1 LLGYPGDCF
10 FLETL
15 EIVGF
20 LWYPVLNFGNQPG
33 CKNVYVF
40 VNAAFDAD
48 CSVFVL
54 RRAWAA
60 QFQKVS
66 VSSGPVTAMGLERK
80 GVGKMRKK
88 WLCSLLTAALLLSLF
103 PTAALADEDGP
114 DASAEGVVETVAEE
128 QAVVDPE
135 LLEGGENPTEAEMF
149 VELPNFGSVDEVGEP
164 EWSSW
169 GITTGEFKESY
180 FDQLDSNSQYV
191 YNEILNG
198 PLGNERPNEATTVQL
213 DVSNKSISKDDL
225 NDVVSPALLALIY
238 DHPELSWLISNL
250 PGYSYKYDPISLMV
264 STVEI
269 NWTESEVTVAA
280 ESGTKADVINAVN
293 GAKSEI
299 DAKLSATANP
309 SIYDTLKAIHDYVCN
324 TVTYAPTTEPRIY
337 QTAYSALCG
346 DRVTVCAGY
355 AKAFKLICE
364 KYGIPCVLV
373 SGKGGNNLNELQ
385 NHMWNYVQI
394 DGAWYAVDCTWDDQE
409 NICYDYFLAG
419 GNTVSSLGFGANK
432 FNESHVASGSW
443 SSTGNY
449 VFSYPDLS
457 DDAYTPSDKP
467 ATITIT
473 CNPVPTES
481 SSGNYYLIPE
491 ASSLTKP
498 ESQIVE
504 FSAMNEGNSIDC
516 TWSKSGMQDWE
527 GITFTPN
534 GDTAAMTITSNAAK
548 DYTAEA
554 GSMGGPKI
562 TVSAYC
568 KGTTGTVEFGL
579 YKVTPKPKFMGEIT
593 NADGS
598 GAVTNIVAG
607 GSATYTAKVY
617 DQYGLE
623 MSGQGLKWELRDTPE
638 GVVLDENGK
647 ITVAST
653 VKETNLN
660 LVVSP
665 SGNTD
670 GNPPTA
676 EITINITEKPVVIT
690 PIKASWIVDIPT
702 QTYTGKAIEPGI
714 TLKNGAVT
722 LDGSTDYTVEYSKN
736 TNVGTATVKVTGKG
750 NYSGTVEKNFTIIAA
765 EIQSID
771 ITAPTASIHANDE
784 KNTSIASL
792 KSLFTLP
799 DKTTARFAEANGVSS
814 VELNVTWRNPAES
827 SFNKKGGTYVFTG
840 TVETGNNFKPYSG
853 KLEAVVTVEPV
864 TVKSVTVTATT
875 TTVKAN
881 EIDAYVLPTAGT
893 VEYNEIEGDSI
904 TINWPANAKDTL
916 KAAADKMGDASNT
929 TVTLTAESVDFPDW
943 ATVPA
948 SFAMPTLTVTI
959 TNKEQ
964 AAVTFDNGTSLGGI
978 YGDTFAEPEV
988 TVNIG
993 TATPDEEGV
1002 KFSYTGTTLNG
1013 ASYSSAEMPKDA
1025 GNYTVTATYEDST
1038 YFGSASVNFKIEP
1051 KNIELVWNGLGTAEI
1066 PLAYSGAPM
1075 NITASIPADS
1085 LLGEDTCTV
1094 TVTGGNQINAGSY
1107 TAKAIL
1113 SNKNYKATN
1122 AEADYTIQKGDRLVV
1137 ISNNGTTITDETLN
1151 LYPATGL
1158 SKEIL
1163 VSYSSV
1169 DDVDPKYQLTG
1180 NASAVKLTT
1189 RGNQATVTA
1198 VGNGSATLTVSFD
1211 ETDNYKGVS
1220 VSCTIEAVAK
1230 PISQIS
1236 IGSKDETANLTAKLD
1251 GSTIKVVG
1259 LGDPNKVCVKLVPA
1273 EDVGITLEQSPDS
1286 DTVIANGDKITL
1298 KDGVNLVAEYTVD
1311 LSGVTKVP
1319 AGTSYEEAKS
1329 TVTSAKPELN
1339 DTAAALAPESEGL
1352 TAATANE
1359 LIDAAKK
1366 AIEAAG
1372 EGATVKVEASLQVE
1386 LQDMKQ
1392 TGTEKV
1398 LSLEIKPVYVVK
1410 TTKGGNTIT
1419 SETIPMTSALA
1430 ASVTI
1435 KVTLPVDFPTDNL
1448 YAKHYNAD
1456 GVTVKE
1462 FIRVVIVGGKA
1473 TWEQDSFSK
1482 TDLVQD
1488 TRSVTVVFNNGTKSE
1503 TLTFTPENVGDTLP
1517 NSGTSTGGWSIE
1529 GKTYTTLTDEL
1540 LTLLVEKSTSGS
1552 YTVNK
1557 TDAPDTPVTPPV
1569 APEKP
1574 STPSTSGGSGGGG
1587 SSGTT
1592 NRKISFNSSSNGSV
1606 TYTPSNPSKGTKVTL
1621 TAKPKSGYVLD
1632 TLRVLDAKGNELE
1645 LTKTSDGKYTFIMPD
1660 GKVTVDAKFAEEG
1673 SQAQTKDFPF
1683 TDAEDS
1689 WARDAIAWA
1698 YENGYVNGTG
1708 ATTFNPNGSIT
1719 RQQMWM
1725 ILARLSGASPANMA
1739 EAREWAMSSGVT
1751 DGTNGGNAMTR
1762 QQMVTF
1768 LYRYAQNRGYT
1779 TGGGTSLDS
1788 FPDNATVSAYAREPL
1803 AWAVGNGIVAGTSDG
1818 NLNPGGSA
1826 TRAQFAMILQRF
1838 YSNTVES

>member
-1 LLGYPGDCF
+1 
-10 FLETL
+10 
-15 EIVGF
+15 
-20 LWYPVLNFGNQPG
+20 
-33 CKNVYVF
+33 
-40 VNAAFDAD
+40 
-48 CSVFVL
+48 
-54 RRAWAA
+54 
-60 QFQKVS
+60 
-66 VSSGPVTAMGLERK
+66 
-80 GVGKMRKK
+80 MRKK

-164 EWSSW
+164 EWSLW

-198 PLGNERPNEATTVQL
+198 PLGNERPNEATIVRL
-213 DVSNKSISKDDL
+213 DVSDKNIITDELK
-225 NDVVSPALLALIY
+225 DVVSPALLALIY

-250 PGYSYKYDPISLMV
+250 PGYKWEYDQMSHVV
-264 STVEI
+264 STVVI

-449 VFSYPDLS
+449 VFSYPVLS
-457 DDAYTPSDKP
+457 DEAYTPPDKP

-623 MSGQGLKWELRDTPE
+623 MSGQGLKWKLRDTPE
-638 GVVLDENGK
+638 GVVLDGNGK

-702 QTYTGKAIEPGI
+702 QTYTGEEIKPGI

-722 LDGSTDYTVEYSKN
+722 LDGSTDYTVEYSTN

-799 DKTTARFAEANGVSS
+799 DKTKVFLKSSGDPANVD
-814 VELNVTWRNPAES
+814 LNVTWQSPAES
-827 SFNKKGGTYVFTG
+827 AFNKKGGTYTFAG
-840 TVETGNNFKPYSG
+840 TIQTGNNIKPYSG
-853 KLEAVVTVEPV
+853 KLEAVITVEPV
-864 TVKSVTVTATT
+864 TVKSVTLANAALMI
-875 TTVKAN
+875 KAS
-881 EIDAYVLPTAGT
+881 EIDSYELPTAGT
-893 VEYNEIEGDSI
+893 VEYNEIAGG
-904 TINWPANAKDTL
+904 TINITWPTNYKETL

-964 AAVTFDNGTSLGGI
+964 AAVTFDNGSSLGGI

-993 TATPDEEGV
+993 TATPDKEGV

-1013 ASYSSAEMPKDA
+1013 AGYSSAEMPKDA

-1038 YFGSASVNFKIEP
+1038 YFGSASMNFKIEP

-1075 NITASIPADS
+1075 NITASIPAGS
-1085 LLGEDTCTV
+1085 LVNGDTCTV
-1094 TVTGGNQINAGSY
+1094 TVTGGNQVNAGTY
-1107 TAKAIL
+1107 TAKATL

-1122 AEADYTIQKGDRLVV
+1122 DEKTYTIQKGDRLVV
-1137 ISNNGTTITDETLN
+1137 ISNNGTTITDKTLN
-1151 LYPATGL
+1151 LYPAIGL

-1163 VSYSSV
+1163 VSYNNL

-1198 VGNGSATLTVSFD
+1198 VGNGSATLKVSFD

-1236 IGSKDETANLTAKLD
+1236 IGSKDETVDLTAKLD

-1273 EDVGITLEQSPDS
+1273 EDVRITLEQSPDS
-1286 DTVIANGDKITL
+1286 DTVIANGGKISL
-1298 KDGVNLVAEYTVD
+1298 KDKDSGTLIAEYTVD

-1319 AGTSYEEAKS
+1319 AGTSYEETKS

-1372 EGATVKVEASLQVE
+1372 EGATVKVEASLQVQ
-1386 LQDMKQ
+1386 LQGM
-1392 TGTEKV
+1392 TNTTTEKV

-1410 TTKGGNTIT
+1410 TTKGGNTTT

-1435 KVTLPVDFPTDNL
+1435 KVTLPVGFPTDNL

-1488 TRSVTVVFNNGTKSE
+1488 TRSVTVVFNNGTKTE
-1503 TLTFTPENVGDTLP
+1503 TLTFTPENVNDTLP

-1673 SQAQTKDFPF
+1673 SQTQTKDFPF

-1698 YENGYVNGTG
+1698 YENGYVNGTS

-1725 ILARLSGASPANMA
+1725 ILARLSGASPANMT

-1818 NLNPGGSA
+1818 NLNPGGGA
-1826 TRAQFAMILQRF
+1826 TRAQFAVILQRF

>member
-1 LLGYPGDCF
+1 
-10 FLETL
+10 
-15 EIVGF
+15 
-20 LWYPVLNFGNQPG
+20 
-33 CKNVYVF
+33 
-40 VNAAFDAD
+40 
-48 CSVFVL
+48 
-54 RRAWAA
+54 
-60 QFQKVS
+60 
-66 VSSGPVTAMGLERK
+66 
-80 GVGKMRKK
+80 MRKK

-135 LLEGGENPTEAEMF
+135 LLEMLPSNDELFSAYVDLAFAGEDADVPSI
-149 VELPNFGSVDEVGEP
+149 FGVGDP
-164 EWSSW
+164 AYNRL
-169 GITTGEFKESY
+169 GEKEK
-180 FDQLDSNSQYV
+180 
-191 YNEILNG
+191 EIY
-198 PLGNERPNEATTVQL
+198 
-213 DVSNKSISKDDL
+213 DDL
-225 NDVVSPALLALIY
+225 KARIADVAANGGSTEFDISSHFDKFTLQASSYGGSLGSSSGGTLTLKAEVEADIEEKIKFDSEAVMNALLLDCPY
-238 DHPELSWLISNL
+238 ELYWFKKSADDANDKRA
-250 PGYSYKYDPISLMV
+250 GMGTFGRYSCSGVADSYIDVTPSMKVIFYVVPAYQAGGSDV
-264 STVEI
+264 AVQ
-269 NWTESEVTVAA
+269 SEVTKTKTAA
-280 ESGTKADVINAVN
+280 QEIVDKNYTSDYARLRGYMEAICNLVSYNDAA
-293 GAKSEI
+293 AKDDWTEGYG
-299 DAKLSATANP
+299 NP
-309 SIYDTLKAIHDYVCN
+309 WQLIWVFDGDETTNVVC
-324 TVTYAPTTEPRIY
+324 E
-337 QTAYSALCG
+337 
-346 DRVTVCAGY
+346 GY
-355 AKAFKLICE
+355 AKAFQYLCDLTQSQKKFTDNTIE
-364 KYGIPCVLV
+364 SYIVTGTMA
-373 SGKGGNNLNELQ
+373 GGTGEGP
-385 NHMWNYVQI
+385 HMWNIVSIGGKSYLVDVTNCDTGSI
-394 DGAWYAVDCTWDDQE
+394 GAPDKL
-409 NICYDYFLAG
+409 FLVGNATAG
-419 GNTVSSLGFGANK
+419 
-432 FNESHVASGSW
+432 FN
-443 SSTGNY
+443 
-449 VFSYPDLS
+449 
-457 DDAYTPSDKP
+457 PSND
-467 ATITIT
+467 TITIDGVT
-473 CNPVPTES
+473 N
-481 SSGNYYLIPE
+481 
-491 ASSLTKP
+491 LTYQYD
-498 ESQIVE
+498 S
-504 FSAMNEGNSIDC
+504 D
-516 TWSKSGMQDWE
+516 
-527 GITFTPN
+527 
-534 GDTAAMTITSNAAK
+534 
-548 DYTAEA
+548 
-554 GSMGGPKI
+554 
-562 TVSAYC
+562 TVSTWGSEILTLADKAYRPYTPVATTVKIL
-568 KGTTGTVEFGL
+568 KGN
-579 YKVTPKPKFMGEIT
+579 KEIT
-593 NADGS
+593 EDTLAIGS
-598 GAVTNIVAG
+598 T
-607 GSATYTAKVY
+607 ATYTAKVL
-617 DQYGLE
+617 DQNDVE
-623 MSGQGLKWELRDTPE
+623 MTGE
-638 GVVLDENGK
+638 GVTWQLREPHAGVTVNENGLV
-647 ITVAST
+647 TVTDEAEIGK
-653 VKETNLN
+653 VY
-660 LVVSP
+660 LVVTS
-665 SGNTD
+665 SGNTVE
-670 GNPPTA
+670 NPPTA

-690 PIKASWIVDIPT
+690 PIEASWIVDIPT
-702 QTYTGKAIEPGI
+702 HTYTGKAIEPGI

-722 LDGSTDYTVEYSKN
+722 LDGSTDYTVEYSNN
-736 TNVGTATVKVTGKG
+736 TNVGTATVKVTGRG
-750 NYSGTVEKNFTIIAA
+750 SYSGTVVKNFTIAAA
-765 EIQSID
+765 EIQSIT
-771 ITAPTASIHANDE
+771 ITAPTETIRANNE

-799 DKTTARFAEANGVSS
+799 DKTTAWFAEANGMSS
-814 VELNVTWRNPAES
+814 VELNVTWQIPAES
-827 SFNKKGGTYVFTG
+827 SFDKKGGTYVFTG

-853 KLEAVVTVEPV
+853 KLEAVVTVQPV

-881 EIDAYVLPTAGT
+881 AIDDYELPTAGT
-893 VEYNEIEGDSI
+893 VEYNEIEGGSI

-978 YGDTFAEPEV
+978 YGGIFVEPEV

-1013 ASYSSAEMPKDA
+1013 AGYSSAEMPRDA

-1038 YFGSASVNFKIEP
+1038 YFGSASMNFSIDAKSID
-1051 KNIELVWNGLGTAEI
+1051 LDWNGLGTEES

-1075 NITASIPADS
+1075 NITASIPAGS

-1094 TVTGGNQINAGSY
+1094 TVTGGNQINAGTY
-1107 TAKAIL
+1107 TAKATL

-1122 AEADYTIQKGDRLVV
+1122 AEADYTIQKGDRNVY
-1137 ISNNGTTITDETLN
+1137 ISDDKTDITGKTLN

-1163 VSYSSV
+1163 VSYSNV

-1236 IGSKDETANLTAKLD
+1236 IGSKDETVDLTAKLD

-1298 KDGVNLVAEYTVD
+1298 KDGSNLIAEYTVD

-1319 AGTSYEEAKS
+1319 AGTSYEETESPA
-1329 TVTSAKPELN
+1329 TSAKPELN

-1372 EGATVKVEASLQVE
+1372 EGATVKVEASLQVQ
-1386 LQDMKQ
+1386 LQGM
-1392 TGTEKV
+1392 TNTTTEKV

-1435 KVTLPVDFPTDNL
+1435 KVTLPVGFPTDNL

-1503 TLTFTPENVGDTLP
+1503 TLTFTPENVNDTLP

-1673 SQAQTKDFPF
+1673 SQTQTKDFPF

-1708 ATTFNPNGSIT
+1708 ATTFNPDGSIT

-1725 ILARLSGASPANMA
+1725 ILARLSGASPANMT

-1818 NLNPGGSA
+1818 NLNPGGGA
-1826 TRAQFAMILQRF
+1826 TRAQFAVILQRF
-1838 YSNTVES
+1838 YNNTVES

>member
-1 LLGYPGDCF
+1 
-10 FLETL
+10 
-15 EIVGF
+15 
-20 LWYPVLNFGNQPG
+20 
-33 CKNVYVF
+33 
-40 VNAAFDAD
+40 
-48 CSVFVL
+48 
-54 RRAWAA
+54 
-60 QFQKVS
+60 
-66 VSSGPVTAMGLERK
+66 
-80 GVGKMRKK
+80 MRKK

-135 LLEGGENPTEAEMF
+135 LLEMLPSNDELFSAYVDLAFAGEDADVPSI
-149 VELPNFGSVDEVGEP
+149 FGVGDP
-164 EWSSW
+164 AYNRL
-169 GITTGEFKESY
+169 GEKEK
-180 FDQLDSNSQYV
+180 
-191 YNEILNG
+191 EIY
-198 PLGNERPNEATTVQL
+198 
-213 DVSNKSISKDDL
+213 DDL
-225 NDVVSPALLALIY
+225 KDKIAKVAANGGSTEFDISSHFDKFTLHASSYGGSLGSSSGGTLTLKAEVEADIEEKIKFDSEAVMNALLLDCPY
-238 DHPELSWLISNL
+238 ELYWFKKSADDANDKRA
-250 PGYSYKYDPISLMV
+250 GMGTFGRYSCSGVADSYIDVTPSMKVIFYVVPAYQAGGSDV
-264 STVEI
+264 AVQ
-269 NWTESEVTVAA
+269 SEVTKTKTAA
-280 ESGTKADVINAVN
+280 QEIVDKNYTSDYARLRGYMEAICNLVSYNDAA
-293 GAKSEI
+293 AKDDWTEGYG
-299 DAKLSATANP
+299 NP
-309 SIYDTLKAIHDYVCN
+309 WQLIWVFDGDETTNVVC
-324 TVTYAPTTEPRIY
+324 E
-337 QTAYSALCG
+337 
-346 DRVTVCAGY
+346 GY
-355 AKAFKLICE
+355 AKAFQYLCDLTQSQKKFTDNTIE
-364 KYGIPCVLV
+364 SYIVTGTMA
-373 SGKGGNNLNELQ
+373 GGTGEGP
-385 NHMWNYVQI
+385 HMWNIVSIGGKSYLVDVTNCDTGSIGAPDKLFLVGNATAGFNPSNDTITI
-394 DGAWYAVDCTWDDQE
+394 DGVQGLTYQ
-409 NICYDYFLAG
+409 YDS
-419 GNTVSSLGFGANK
+419 NTVSTW
-432 FNESHVASGSW
+432 GSEIL
-443 SSTGNY
+443 TLADKAY
-449 VFSYPDLS
+449 RP
-457 DDAYTPSDKP
+457 YTPV
-467 ATITIT
+467 ATTVKILK
-473 CNPVPTES
+473 
-481 SSGNYYLIPE
+481 GN
-491 ASSLTKP
+491 K
-498 ESQIVE
+498 
-504 FSAMNEGNSIDC
+504 
-516 TWSKSGMQDWE
+516 
-527 GITFTPN
+527 
-534 GDTAAMTITSNAAK
+534 
-548 DYTAEA
+548 
-554 GSMGGPKI
+554 
-562 TVSAYC
+562 
-568 KGTTGTVEFGL
+568 
-579 YKVTPKPKFMGEIT
+579 EIT
-593 NADGS
+593 EDTLAIGS
-598 GAVTNIVAG
+598 T
-607 GSATYTAKVY
+607 ATYTAKVL
-617 DQYGLE
+617 DQNDVE
-623 MSGQGLKWELRDTPE
+623 MTGE
-638 GVVLDENGK
+638 GVTWQLREPHADVTVNENGLVTVTDEAK
-647 ITVAST
+647 IGKVY
-653 VKETNLN
+653 
-660 LVVSP
+660 LVVTS
-665 SGNTD
+665 SGNTVE
-670 GNPPTA
+670 NPPTA
-676 EITINITEKPVVIT
+676 EITINITEKPAVIT

-702 QTYTGKAIEPGI
+702 HTYTGKAIEPGI
-714 TLKNGAVT
+714 TLKNGAMT
-722 LDGSTDYTVEYSKN
+722 LDGSTDYTVEYSNN

-840 TVETGNNFKPYSG
+840 TIETGSNFKPYSG

-881 EIDAYVLPTAGT
+881 AIDDYELPTAGT
-893 VEYNEIEGDSI
+893 VEYNEIEGGSI
-904 TINWPANAKDTL
+904 NINWPANAKDTL

-993 TATPDEEGV
+993 TATPDKEGV

-1013 ASYSSAEMPKDA
+1013 AGYSSAEMPKDA

-1038 YFGSASVNFKIEP
+1038 YFGSASMNFKIEP

-1094 TVTGGNQINAGSY
+1094 TVTGGNQINAGTY
-1107 TAKAIL
+1107 TAKATL

-1122 AEADYTIQKGDRLVV
+1122 DEKTYTIQKGDRNVY
-1137 ISNNGTTITDETLN
+1137 ISDDKTDITGKTLN

-1163 VSYSSV
+1163 VSYSNV

-1236 IGSKDETANLTAKLD
+1236 IGSKDETVDLTAKLD

-1273 EDVGITLEQSPDS
+1273 EDVRITLEQSPDS
-1286 DTVIANGDKITL
+1286 GTVIANGGKISL
-1298 KDGVNLVAEYTVD
+1298 KDKDSGTLIAEYTVD

-1410 TTKGGNTIT
+1410 TTKGGNTTT

-1540 LTLLVEKSTSGS
+1540 LTLLVEKSVGGS

-1673 SQAQTKDFPF
+1673 SQTQTKDFPF

-1698 YENGYVNGTG
+1698 YENGYVNGTS

-1725 ILARLSGASPANMA
+1725 ILARLSGASPANMT

-1818 NLNPGGSA
+1818 NLNPGGGA
-1826 TRAQFAMILQRF
+1826 TRAQFAVILQRF

>member
-1 LLGYPGDCF
+1 
-10 FLETL
+10 
-15 EIVGF
+15 
-20 LWYPVLNFGNQPG
+20 
-33 CKNVYVF
+33 
-40 VNAAFDAD
+40 
-48 CSVFVL
+48 
-54 RRAWAA
+54 
-60 QFQKVS
+60 
-66 VSSGPVTAMGLERK
+66 
-80 GVGKMRKK
+80 MRKK

-114 DASAEGVVETVAEE
+114 DAFAEGVVETVAEE

-135 LLEGGENPTEAEMF
+135 LLEMLPSNDELFSAYVDLAFAGEDADVPSIFGVGDPAYNRLGEKEKEIYDDLKVRIAGVAANGGSTQFA
-149 VELPNFGSVDEVGEP
+149 
-164 EWSSW
+164 
-169 GITTGEFKESY
+169 ITTTFEFTLTELGLSESY
-180 FDQLDSNSQYV
+180 TGDELKEKVSEKFHPIWSTALDALLLDCPYELYWYEKTKGTEILYSIKSSNSNQTVSLSNIQMAFTVATGYQGDNDTTV
-191 YNEILNG
+191 TTNVTKVSTAV
-198 PLGNERPNEATTVQL
+198 GNARKIVADCTATTDYDRLLYYKDEICNRVSYNKTAADNANTPYGDPWQL
-213 DVSNKSISKDDL
+213 IDVFAGEKNAQ
-225 NDVVSPALLALIY
+225 VVC
-238 DHPELSWLISNL
+238 E
-250 PGYSYKYDPISLMV
+250 
-264 STVEI
+264 
-269 NWTESEVTVAA
+269 
-280 ESGTKADVINAVN
+280 
-293 GAKSEI
+293 
-299 DAKLSATANP
+299 
-309 SIYDTLKAIHDYVCN
+309 
-324 TVTYAPTTEPRIY
+324 
-337 QTAYSALCG
+337 
-346 DRVTVCAGY
+346 GY
-355 AKAFKLICE
+355 AKAFQYLCDLTQSQKKFTDNTIE
-364 KYGIPCVLV
+364 SYIVTGTMA
-373 SGKGGNNLNELQ
+373 GGTGEGP
-385 NHMWNYVQI
+385 HMWNIVSIGSKSYLVDVTNCDTGTIGAPDKLFLVGNATAGFNPSNGTIAI
-394 DGAWYAVDCTWDDQE
+394 DGVPNLTYQYDSDMVSTWGSE
-409 NICYDYFLAG
+409 ILTLADK
-419 GNTVSSLGFGANK
+419 A
-432 FNESHVASGSW
+432 
-443 SSTGNY
+443 Y
-449 VFSYPDLS
+449 RP
-457 DDAYTPSDKP
+457 YTPV
-467 ATITIT
+467 ATTVKILK
-473 CNPVPTES
+473 
-481 SSGNYYLIPE
+481 GN
-491 ASSLTKP
+491 K
-498 ESQIVE
+498 
-504 FSAMNEGNSIDC
+504 
-516 TWSKSGMQDWE
+516 
-527 GITFTPN
+527 
-534 GDTAAMTITSNAAK
+534 
-548 DYTAEA
+548 
-554 GSMGGPKI
+554 
-562 TVSAYC
+562 
-568 KGTTGTVEFGL
+568 
-579 YKVTPKPKFMGEIT
+579 EIT
-593 NADGS
+593 EDTLAIGS
-598 GAVTNIVAG
+598 T
-607 GSATYTAKVY
+607 ATYTAKVL
-617 DQYGLE
+617 DQNDVE
-623 MSGQGLKWELRDTPE
+623 MTGE
-638 GVVLDENGK
+638 GVTWQLREPHAGVTVNENGLV
-647 ITVAST
+647 TVTDEA
-653 VKETNLN
+653 ETGKVY
-660 LVVSP
+660 LVVTP

-676 EITINITEKPVVIT
+676 EITINITEKPAVIT
-690 PIKASWIVDIPT
+690 PIEASWIVDIPT
-702 QTYTGKAIEPGI
+702 QTYTGKAIEPSI

-722 LDGSTDYTVEYSKN
+722 LDGSTDYTVEYSNN

-765 EIQSID
+765 EIQRID
-771 ITAPTASIHANDE
+771 ITAPTDSIHANDE

-799 DKTTARFAEANGVSS
+799 DKTTAWFAEANGVSS
-814 VELNVTWRNPAES
+814 VELNVTWQNPAES
-827 SFNKKGGTYVFTG
+827 SFNKRGGRYVFTG
-840 TVETGNNFKPYSG
+840 TVETGSNIKPYSG
-853 KLEAVVTVEPV
+853 KLEAVVTVQPV

-881 EIDAYVLPTAGT
+881 AIDAYELPTAGT
-893 VEYNEIEGDSI
+893 VEYNEIEGGSI
-904 TINWPANAKDTL
+904 KINWPANAKDTL

-929 TVTLTAESVDFPDW
+929 TVTLTAESVNFPDW

-978 YGDTFAEPEV
+978 YGGTFVEPEV

-993 TATPDEEGV
+993 TAAPDEEGV

-1038 YFGSASVNFKIEP
+1038 YFGSASMNFKIEP

-1094 TVTGGNQINAGSY
+1094 TVTGGNQINAGTY
-1107 TAKAIL
+1107 TAKATL

-1122 AEADYTIQKGDRLVV
+1122 AEVDYTIQKGDRNVY
-1137 ISNNGTTITDETLN
+1137 ISDDETDITDKTLN

-1163 VSYSSV
+1163 VSYSNV
-1169 DDVDPKYQLTG
+1169 DDVDPKYQLTD
-1180 NASAVKLTT
+1180 NASAIKLTT

-1198 VGNGSATLTVSFD
+1198 VGNGNATLKVSFD

-1236 IGSKDETANLTAKLD
+1236 IGSKDETVNLTAKLD

-1286 DTVIANGDKITL
+1286 ETIVANGDKITL

-1319 AGTSYEEAKS
+1319 ENTTVAEKPGTA
-1329 TVTSAKPELN
+1329 T
-1339 DTAAALAPESEGL
+1339 APENASEDLKNAATNLTPTSEGL
-1352 TAATANE
+1352 VSAAKDLILEAAELAKNEGADSVKIEASLKVEVKSLDTTSTNKTFRLDVTPVYTITTTTNGVSSEKVEKPIANE
-1359 LIDAAKK
+1359 QLNNDVTITVSVKLPSGFPKSNVFARHYKNGAVAEILRVVVAGDIASWQQSSFSEIELFSEARHGSIAFVMDDGSQESLNIDAA
-1366 AIEAAG
+1366 
-1372 EGATVKVEASLQVE
+1372 SLGMA
-1386 LQDMKQ
+1386 LPTCAKDGY
-1392 TGTEKV
+1392 TF
-1398 LSLEIKPVYVVK
+1398 
-1410 TTKGGNTIT
+1410 KGWKI
-1419 SETIPMTSALA
+1419 
-1430 ASVTI
+1430 
-1435 KVTLPVDFPTDNL
+1435 
-1448 YAKHYNAD
+1448 
-1456 GVTVKE
+1456 
-1462 FIRVVIVGGKA
+1462 GGK
-1473 TWEQDSFSK
+1473 
-1482 TDLVQD
+1482 VYI
-1488 TRSVTVVFNNGTKSE
+1488 TV
-1503 TLTFTPENVGDTLP
+1503 
-1517 NSGTSTGGWSIE
+1517 
-1529 GKTYTTLTDEL
+1529 TDEL
-1540 LTLLVEKSTSGS
+1540 LTALGNGSALTAEAQFEK
-1552 YTVNK
+1552 N
-1557 TDAPDTPVTPPV
+1557 PNPVTPPV

-1574 STPSTSGGSGGGG
+1574 NTPSTSGGSGGGG

-1673 SQAQTKDFPF
+1673 SQTQTKDFPF
-1683 TDAEDS
+1683 TDAADS

-1698 YENGYVNGTG
+1698 YENGYVNGTS

-1725 ILARLSGASPANMA
+1725 ILARLSGASPANMT

-1818 NLNPGGSA
+1818 NLNPGGGA
-1826 TRAQFAMILQRF
+1826 TRAQFAVILQRF

>member
-1 LLGYPGDCF
+1 
-10 FLETL
+10 
-15 EIVGF
+15 
-20 LWYPVLNFGNQPG
+20 
-33 CKNVYVF
+33 
-40 VNAAFDAD
+40 
-48 CSVFVL
+48 
-54 RRAWAA
+54 
-60 QFQKVS
+60 
-66 VSSGPVTAMGLERK
+66 
-80 GVGKMRKK
+80 MRKK

-135 LLEGGENPTEAEMF
+135 LLEMLPSNDELFSAYVDLAFAGEDADVPSI
-149 VELPNFGSVDEVGEP
+149 FGVGDP
-164 EWSSW
+164 AYNRL
-169 GITTGEFKESY
+169 GEKEK
-180 FDQLDSNSQYV
+180 
-191 YNEILNG
+191 EIY
-198 PLGNERPNEATTVQL
+198 
-213 DVSNKSISKDDL
+213 DDL
-225 NDVVSPALLALIY
+225 KARIADVAANGGSTEFDISSHFDKFTLQASSYGGSLGSSSGGTLTLKAEVEADIEEKIKFDSEAVMNALLLDCPY
-238 DHPELSWLISNL
+238 ELYWFKKSADDANDKRA
-250 PGYSYKYDPISLMV
+250 GMGTFGRYSCSGVADSYIDVTPSMKVIFYVVPAYQAGGSDV
-264 STVEI
+264 AVQ
-269 NWTESEVTVAA
+269 SEVTKTKTAA
-280 ESGTKADVINAVN
+280 QEIVDKNYTSDYARLRGYMEAICNLVSYNDAA
-293 GAKSEI
+293 AKDDWTEGYG
-299 DAKLSATANP
+299 NP
-309 SIYDTLKAIHDYVCN
+309 WQLIWVFDGDETTNVVC
-324 TVTYAPTTEPRIY
+324 E
-337 QTAYSALCG
+337 
-346 DRVTVCAGY
+346 GY
-355 AKAFKLICE
+355 AKAFQYLCDLTQSQKKFTDNTIE
-364 KYGIPCVLV
+364 SYIVTGTMA
-373 SGKGGNNLNELQ
+373 GGTGEGP
-385 NHMWNYVQI
+385 HMWNIVSIGGKSYLVDVTNCDTGSI
-394 DGAWYAVDCTWDDQE
+394 GAPDKL
-409 NICYDYFLAG
+409 FLVGNATAG
-419 GNTVSSLGFGANK
+419 
-432 FNESHVASGSW
+432 FN
-443 SSTGNY
+443 
-449 VFSYPDLS
+449 
-457 DDAYTPSDKP
+457 PSND
-467 ATITIT
+467 TITIDGVT
-473 CNPVPTES
+473 N
-481 SSGNYYLIPE
+481 
-491 ASSLTKP
+491 LTYQYD
-498 ESQIVE
+498 S
-504 FSAMNEGNSIDC
+504 D
-516 TWSKSGMQDWE
+516 
-527 GITFTPN
+527 
-534 GDTAAMTITSNAAK
+534 
-548 DYTAEA
+548 
-554 GSMGGPKI
+554 
-562 TVSAYC
+562 TVSTWGSEILTLADKAYRPYTPVATMVKIL
-568 KGTTGTVEFGL
+568 KGN
-579 YKVTPKPKFMGEIT
+579 KEIT
-593 NADGS
+593 EDTLAIGS
-598 GAVTNIVAG
+598 T
-607 GSATYTAKVY
+607 ATYTAKVL
-617 DQYGLE
+617 DQNDVE
-623 MSGQGLKWELRDTPE
+623 MTGE
-638 GVVLDENGK
+638 GVTWQLREPHAGVTVNENGLV
-647 ITVAST
+647 TVTDEAEIGK
-653 VKETNLN
+653 VY
-660 LVVSP
+660 LVVTS
-665 SGNTD
+665 SGNTVE
-670 GNPPTA
+670 NPPTA
-676 EITINITEKPVVIT
+676 EITINITEKPAVIT

-702 QTYTGKAIEPGI
+702 HTYTGKAIEPGI

-722 LDGSTDYTVEYSKN
+722 LDGSTDYTVEYSN
-736 TNVGTATVKVTGKG
+736 NINVGTATVKVTGRG
-750 NYSGTVEKNFTIIAA
+750 SYSGTVVKNFTIAAA
-765 EIQSID
+765 EIQSIT
-771 ITAPTASIHANDE
+771 ITAPTETIRANNE

-792 KSLFTLP
+792 KSLVTLP
-799 DKTTARFAEANGVSS
+799 DKTKVFLKSSGDPANVD
-814 VELNVTWRNPAES
+814 LNVTWQSPAES
-827 SFNKKGGTYVFTG
+827 AFNKKGGTYVFTG
-840 TVETGNNFKPYSG
+840 TVETGSNIKPYSG
-853 KLEAVVTVEPV
+853 KLEAIVTVIPV
-864 TVKSVTVTATT
+864 TVKSVTLTDATT
-875 TTVKAN
+875 MVKAN
-881 EIDAYVLPTAGT
+881 AIDTYELPTAGT
-893 VEYNEIEGDSI
+893 VEYNEITGG
-904 TINWPANAKDTL
+904 TINITWPTNYKETL

-978 YGDTFAEPEV
+978 YGGTFAEPEV

-1025 GNYTVTATYEDST
+1025 GNYTVTATYEDDT
-1038 YFGSASVNFKIEP
+1038 YFGSASVNFFIDAKSID
-1051 KNIELVWNGLGTAEI
+1051 LDWNGLGTEES

-1075 NITASIPADS
+1075 NITASIPAGS

-1094 TVTGGNQINAGSY
+1094 TVTGGNQINAGTY
-1107 TAKAIL
+1107 TAKATL

-1122 AEADYTIQKGDRLVV
+1122 AEADYTIQKGDRNVY
-1137 ISNNGTTITDETLN
+1137 ISDDKTDITGKTLN

-1163 VSYSSV
+1163 VSYSNV

-1236 IGSKDETANLTAKLD
+1236 IGSKDETVDLTAKLD

-1298 KDGVNLVAEYTVD
+1298 KDGSNLIAEYTVD

-1319 AGTSYEEAKS
+1319 AGTSYEETESPA
-1329 TVTSAKPELN
+1329 TSAKPELN

-1372 EGATVKVEASLQVE
+1372 EGATVKVEASLQVQ
-1386 LQDMKQ
+1386 LQGM
-1392 TGTEKV
+1392 TNTTTEKV

-1435 KVTLPVDFPTDNL
+1435 KVTLPVGFPTDNL

-1503 TLTFTPENVGDTLP
+1503 TLTFTPENVNDTLP

-1673 SQAQTKDFPF
+1673 SQTQTKDFPF

-1698 YENGYVNGTG
+1698 YENGYVNGTS

-1725 ILARLSGASPANMA
+1725 ILARLSGASPANMT

-1818 NLNPGGSA
+1818 NLNPGGGA
-1826 TRAQFAMILQRF
+1826 TRAQFAVILQRF

>member
-1 LLGYPGDCF
+1 
-10 FLETL
+10 
-15 EIVGF
+15 
-20 LWYPVLNFGNQPG
+20 
-33 CKNVYVF
+33 
-40 VNAAFDAD
+40 
-48 CSVFVL
+48 
-54 RRAWAA
+54 
-60 QFQKVS
+60 
-66 VSSGPVTAMGLERK
+66 
-80 GVGKMRKK
+80 MRKK

-135 LLEGGENPTEAEMF
+135 LLEMLPSNDELFSAYVDLAFAGEDADVPSI
-149 VELPNFGSVDEVGEP
+149 FGVGDP
-164 EWSSW
+164 AYNRL
-169 GITTGEFKESY
+169 GEKEK
-180 FDQLDSNSQYV
+180 
-191 YNEILNG
+191 EIY
-198 PLGNERPNEATTVQL
+198 
-213 DVSNKSISKDDL
+213 DDL
-225 NDVVSPALLALIY
+225 KDKIAKVAANGGSTEFDISSHFDKFTLHASSYGGSLGSSSGGTLTLKAEVEADIEEKIKFDSEAVMNALLLDCPY
-238 DHPELSWLISNL
+238 ELYWFKKSADDANDKRA
-250 PGYSYKYDPISLMV
+250 GMGTFGRYSCSGVADSYIDVTPSMKVIFYVVPAYQAGGSDV
-264 STVEI
+264 AVQ
-269 NWTESEVTVAA
+269 SEVTKTKTAA
-280 ESGTKADVINAVN
+280 QEIVDKNYTSDYARLRGYMEAICNLVSYNDAA
-293 GAKSEI
+293 AKDDWTEGYG
-299 DAKLSATANP
+299 NP
-309 SIYDTLKAIHDYVCN
+309 WQLIWVFDGDETTNVVC
-324 TVTYAPTTEPRIY
+324 E
-337 QTAYSALCG
+337 
-346 DRVTVCAGY
+346 GY
-355 AKAFKLICE
+355 AKAFQYLCDLTQSQKKFTDNTIE
-364 KYGIPCVLV
+364 SYIVTGTMA
-373 SGKGGNNLNELQ
+373 GGTGEGP
-385 NHMWNYVQI
+385 HMWNIVSIGGKSYLVDVTNCDTGSI
-394 DGAWYAVDCTWDDQE
+394 GAPDKL
-409 NICYDYFLAG
+409 FLVGNATAG
-419 GNTVSSLGFGANK
+419 
-432 FNESHVASGSW
+432 FN
-443 SSTGNY
+443 
-449 VFSYPDLS
+449 
-457 DDAYTPSDKP
+457 PSND
-467 ATITIT
+467 TITIDGVT
-473 CNPVPTES
+473 N
-481 SSGNYYLIPE
+481 
-491 ASSLTKP
+491 LTYQYD
-498 ESQIVE
+498 S
-504 FSAMNEGNSIDC
+504 D
-516 TWSKSGMQDWE
+516 
-527 GITFTPN
+527 
-534 GDTAAMTITSNAAK
+534 
-548 DYTAEA
+548 
-554 GSMGGPKI
+554 
-562 TVSAYC
+562 TVSTWGSEILTLADKAYRPYTPVATTVKIL
-568 KGTTGTVEFGL
+568 KGN
-579 YKVTPKPKFMGEIT
+579 KEIT
-593 NADGS
+593 EDTLAIGS
-598 GAVTNIVAG
+598 T
-607 GSATYTAKVY
+607 ATYTAKVL
-617 DQYGLE
+617 DQNDVE
-623 MSGQGLKWELRDTPE
+623 MTGE
-638 GVVLDENGK
+638 GVTWQLREPHAGVTVNENGLV
-647 ITVAST
+647 TVTDKAEIGK
-653 VKETNLN
+653 VY
-660 LVVSP
+660 LVVTS
-665 SGNTD
+665 SGNTVE
-670 GNPPTA
+670 NPPTA

-714 TLKNGAVT
+714 TLKNGAMT
-722 LDGSTDYTVEYSKN
+722 LDGSTDYTVEYSNN

-799 DKTTARFAEANGVSS
+799 DKTTAWFAEANGMSS
-814 VELNVTWRNPAES
+814 VELNVTWQTPAES
-827 SFNKKGGTYVFTG
+827 SFNKKGETYVFTG

-881 EIDAYVLPTAGT
+881 AIDAYELPTAGT
-893 VEYNEIEGDSI
+893 VEYNEIAGG
-904 TINWPANAKDTL
+904 TINITWPTNYKETL

-978 YGDTFAEPEV
+978 YGGTFAEPEV

-993 TATPDEEGV
+993 TATPDKEGV

-1038 YFGSASVNFKIEP
+1038 YFGSASVNFFIDAKSID
-1051 KNIELVWNGLGTAEI
+1051 LDWNGLGTAEI

-1075 NITASIPADS
+1075 NITASIPAGS
-1085 LLGEDTCTV
+1085 LVNGDACTV
-1094 TVTGGNQINAGSY
+1094 TVTGGNQVNAGTY
-1107 TAKAIL
+1107 TAKATL

-1122 AEADYTIQKGDRLVV
+1122 DEKTYTIQKGDRLVV
-1137 ISNNGTTITDETLN
+1137 ISNNGTTITDKTLN
-1151 LYPATGL
+1151 LYPAIGL

-1163 VSYSSV
+1163 VSYNNL

-1286 DTVIANGDKITL
+1286 DTVIANGGKISL
-1298 KDGVNLVAEYTVD
+1298 KDKDSGTLIAEYTVD

-1319 AGTSYEEAKS
+1319 ENTTVEEKTGTA
-1329 TVTSAKPELN
+1329 T
-1339 DTAAALAPESEGL
+1339 APENASEDLKKAAEDLNPESDGL
-1352 TAATANE
+1352 VSAAKDLILEAAELAKNEGADSVKIEASLKVEVKSLDTTSTNKTFRLDVTPVYTITTTTNGVSSEKVEKPIANE
-1359 LIDAAKK
+1359 QLNNDVTITVSVKLPSDFPTSDVFARHYKNGAVAEILRVVVAGDIASWQQSSFSEIELFSEPRHGSITFVMDDGSQESLNIDAA
-1366 AIEAAG
+1366 
-1372 EGATVKVEASLQVE
+1372 SLGMA
-1386 LQDMKQ
+1386 LPTRAKDGY
-1392 TGTEKV
+1392 TF
-1398 LSLEIKPVYVVK
+1398 
-1410 TTKGGNTIT
+1410 KGWKI
-1419 SETIPMTSALA
+1419 
-1430 ASVTI
+1430 
-1435 KVTLPVDFPTDNL
+1435 
-1448 YAKHYNAD
+1448 
-1456 GVTVKE
+1456 
-1462 FIRVVIVGGKA
+1462 GGK
-1473 TWEQDSFSK
+1473 
-1482 TDLVQD
+1482 V
-1488 TRSVTVVFNNGTKSE
+1488 
-1503 TLTFTPENVGDTLP
+1503 
-1517 NSGTSTGGWSIE
+1517 
-1529 GKTYTTLTDEL
+1529 YTTVTDEL
-1540 LTLLVEKSTSGS
+1540 LTALGNGNALTAEAQFEKNS
-1552 YTVNK
+1552 
-1557 TDAPDTPVTPPV
+1557 DPVTPPV

-1698 YENGYVNGTG
+1698 YENGYVNGTS

-1725 ILARLSGASPANMA
+1725 ILARLSGASPANMT

-1818 NLNPGGSA
+1818 NLNPGGGA
-1826 TRAQFAMILQRF
+1826 TRAQFAVILQRF

>member
-1 LLGYPGDCF
+1 M
-10 FLETL
+10 
-15 EIVGF
+15 
-20 LWYPVLNFGNQPG
+20 
-33 CKNVYVF
+33 
-40 VNAAFDAD
+40 
-48 CSVFVL
+48 FVL
-54 RRAWAA
+54 RRALAA

-213 DVSNKSISKDDL
+213 DVSDKIISKDDL

-346 DRVTVCAGY
+346 ERVTVCAGY

-647 ITVAST
+647 ITVDST

-702 QTYTGKAIEPGI
+702 QTYTGEEIKPGI

-722 LDGSTDYTVEYSKN
+722 LDGSTDYTVEYSTN

-799 DKTTARFAEANGVSS
+799 DKTKVFLKSSGDPANVD
-814 VELNVTWRNPAES
+814 LNVTWQSPAES
-827 SFNKKGGTYVFTG
+827 AFNKKGGTYTFAG
-840 TVETGNNFKPYSG
+840 TIQTGNNIKPYSG
-853 KLEAVVTVEPV
+853 KLEAVITVEPV
-864 TVKSVTVTATT
+864 TVKSVTLANAALMI
-875 TTVKAN
+875 KAS
-881 EIDAYVLPTAGT
+881 EIDSYELPTAGT
-893 VEYNEIEGDSI
+893 VEYNEIAGG
-904 TINWPANAKDTL
+904 TINITWPTNYKETL

-978 YGDTFAEPEV
+978 YGGTFVEPEV

-993 TATPDEEGV
+993 TATPDKEGV

-1013 ASYSSAEMPKDA
+1013 AGYSSAEMPKDA
-1025 GNYTVTATYEDST
+1025 GNYTVTVTYEDST
-1038 YFGSASVNFKIEP
+1038 YFGSASMNFKIEP

-1107 TAKAIL
+1107 TAKATL

-1137 ISNNGTTITDETLN
+1137 ISNNGTTITDKTLN

-1163 VSYSSV
+1163 VSYSNV
-1169 DDVDPKYQLTG
+1169 DDVDPKYQLTD
-1180 NASAVKLTT
+1180 NASAIKLTT

-1286 DTVIANGDKITL
+1286 ETIVANGDKITL
-1298 KDGVNLVAEYTVD
+1298 KDGSNLIAEYTVD
-1311 LSGVTKVP
+1311 LSGVTKLPENTTVKEKP
-1319 AGTSYEEAKS
+1319 GTA
-1329 TVTSAKPELN
+1329 T
-1339 DTAAALAPESEGL
+1339 APENASEDLKKAAEDLNPESDGL
-1352 TAATANE
+1352 VSAAKDLILEAAELAKKEGADSVKIEASLKVEVKSLDTTSTNKTFRLDVTPVYTITTTTNGVSSEKVEKPIANE
-1359 LIDAAKK
+1359 QLNNDVTITVSVKLPINFPTSNVFARHYKNGAVAEILRVVVADGIASWQQSSFSEIELFSETRHGSIAFVMDDGSQESLNIDAA
-1366 AIEAAG
+1366 
-1372 EGATVKVEASLQVE
+1372 SLGMA
-1386 LQDMKQ
+1386 LPTRAKDGY
-1392 TGTEKV
+1392 TF
-1398 LSLEIKPVYVVK
+1398 
-1410 TTKGGNTIT
+1410 KGWKI
-1419 SETIPMTSALA
+1419 
-1430 ASVTI
+1430 
-1435 KVTLPVDFPTDNL
+1435 
-1448 YAKHYNAD
+1448 
-1456 GVTVKE
+1456 
-1462 FIRVVIVGGKA
+1462 GGK
-1473 TWEQDSFSK
+1473 
-1482 TDLVQD
+1482 V
-1488 TRSVTVVFNNGTKSE
+1488 
-1503 TLTFTPENVGDTLP
+1503 
-1517 NSGTSTGGWSIE
+1517 
-1529 GKTYTTLTDEL
+1529 YTTVTDEL
-1540 LTLLVEKSTSGS
+1540 LTALGNGNALTAEAQFEKNS
-1552 YTVNK
+1552 
-1557 TDAPDTPVTPPV
+1557 DPVTPPV

-1673 SQAQTKDFPF
+1673 SQTQTKDFPF

-1698 YENGYVNGTG
+1698 YENGYVNGTS

-1725 ILARLSGASPANMA
+1725 ILARLSGASPANMT

-1818 NLNPGGSA
+1818 NLNPGGGA

-1838 YSNTVES
+1838 YNNTVES

>member
-1 LLGYPGDCF
+1 
-10 FLETL
+10 
-15 EIVGF
+15 
-20 LWYPVLNFGNQPG
+20 
-33 CKNVYVF
+33 
-40 VNAAFDAD
+40 
-48 CSVFVL
+48 
-54 RRAWAA
+54 
-60 QFQKVS
+60 
-66 VSSGPVTAMGLERK
+66 
-80 GVGKMRKK
+80 MRKK

-135 LLEGGENPTEAEMF
+135 LLEMLPSNDELFSAYVDLAFAGEDADVPSI
-149 VELPNFGSVDEVGEP
+149 FGVGDP
-164 EWSSW
+164 AYNRL
-169 GITTGEFKESY
+169 GEKEK
-180 FDQLDSNSQYV
+180 
-191 YNEILNG
+191 EIY
-198 PLGNERPNEATTVQL
+198 
-213 DVSNKSISKDDL
+213 DDL
-225 NDVVSPALLALIY
+225 KDKIADVAANGGSTEFDISSHFDKFTLHASSYGGSLGSSSGGTLTLKAEVEADIEEKIKFDSEAVMNALLLDCPY
-238 DHPELSWLISNL
+238 ELYWFKKSADDANDKRA
-250 PGYSYKYDPISLMV
+250 GMGTFGRYSCSGVADSYIDVTPSMKVIFYVVPAYQAGGSDV
-264 STVEI
+264 AVQ
-269 NWTESEVTVAA
+269 SEVTKTKTAA
-280 ESGTKADVINAVN
+280 QEIVDKNYTSDYARLRGYMEAICNLVSYNDAA
-293 GAKSEI
+293 AKDDWTEGYG
-299 DAKLSATANP
+299 NP
-309 SIYDTLKAIHDYVCN
+309 WQLIWVFDGDENTNVVC
-324 TVTYAPTTEPRIY
+324 E
-337 QTAYSALCG
+337 
-346 DRVTVCAGY
+346 GY
-355 AKAFKLICE
+355 AKAFQYLCDLTQSQKKFTDNTIE
-364 KYGIPCVLV
+364 SYIVTGTMA
-373 SGKGGNNLNELQ
+373 GGTGEGP
-385 NHMWNYVQI
+385 HMWNIVSIGGKSYLVDVTNCDTGAIGAPDKLFLVGNATAGFNLPNGVITI
-394 DGAWYAVDCTWDDQE
+394 DGVQGLTYQYDSNIVSTWGSE
-409 NICYDYFLAG
+409 ILTLADK
-419 GNTVSSLGFGANK
+419 A
-432 FNESHVASGSW
+432 
-443 SSTGNY
+443 Y
-449 VFSYPDLS
+449 RP
-457 DDAYTPSDKP
+457 YTPV
-467 ATITIT
+467 ATTVKILK
-473 CNPVPTES
+473 
-481 SSGNYYLIPE
+481 GN
-491 ASSLTKP
+491 K
-498 ESQIVE
+498 
-504 FSAMNEGNSIDC
+504 
-516 TWSKSGMQDWE
+516 
-527 GITFTPN
+527 
-534 GDTAAMTITSNAAK
+534 
-548 DYTAEA
+548 
-554 GSMGGPKI
+554 
-562 TVSAYC
+562 
-568 KGTTGTVEFGL
+568 
-579 YKVTPKPKFMGEIT
+579 EIT
-593 NADGS
+593 EDTLAIGS
-598 GAVTNIVAG
+598 T
-607 GSATYTAKVY
+607 ATYTAKVL
-617 DQYGLE
+617 DQNDVE
-623 MSGQGLKWELRDTPE
+623 MTGE
-638 GVVLDENGK
+638 GVTWQLREPHAGVTVNENGLV
-647 ITVAST
+647 TVTDKAEIGK
-653 VKETNLN
+653 VY
-660 LVVSP
+660 LVVTS
-665 SGNTD
+665 SGNTVE
-670 GNPPTA
+670 NPPTA
-676 EITINITEKPVVIT
+676 EITINITEKPAVIT
-690 PIKASWIVDIPT
+690 PIEASWIVDIPT
-702 QTYTGKAIEPGI
+702 HTYTGKAIEPGI

-722 LDGSTDYTVEYSKN
+722 LDGSTDYTVEYSNN

-765 EIQSID
+765 EIQSIT
-771 ITAPTASIHANDE
+771 ITAPTETIRANNE

-792 KSLFTLP
+792 KSLVTLP
-799 DKTTARFAEANGVSS
+799 DKTKVFLKSSGDPANVD
-814 VELNVTWRNPAES
+814 LNVTWQSPAES
-827 SFNKKGGTYVFTG
+827 AFNKKGGTYTFAG
-840 TVETGNNFKPYSG
+840 TIQTGNNIKPYSG
-853 KLEAVVTVEPV
+853 KLEAVITVEPV
-864 TVKSVTVTATT
+864 TVKSVTLANAALMI
-875 TTVKAN
+875 KAS
-881 EIDAYVLPTAGT
+881 EIDSYELPTAGT
-893 VEYNEIEGDSI
+893 VEYNEIAGG
-904 TINWPANAKDTL
+904 TINITWPTNYKETL

-929 TVTLTAESVDFPDW
+929 TVTLTAESVNFPDW

-978 YGDTFAEPEV
+978 YGGIFVEPEV

-993 TATPDEEGV
+993 TATPDKEGV

-1013 ASYSSAEMPKDA
+1013 AGYSSAEMPKDA

-1038 YFGSASVNFKIEP
+1038 YFGSASMNFKIEP

-1137 ISNNGTTITDETLN
+1137 ISNNGTTITDKTLN

-1163 VSYSSV
+1163 VSYSNV

-1236 IGSKDETANLTAKLD
+1236 VGIKDETVNLTAKLD

-1259 LGDPNKVCVKLVPA
+1259 LGDPDKVCVKLVPA
-1273 EDVGITLEQSPDS
+1273 EDVRITLEQSPDS
-1286 DTVIANGDKITL
+1286 ETIVANGDKITLL

-1319 AGTSYEEAKS
+1319 ENTTVAEKPGTA
-1329 TVTSAKPELN
+1329 T
-1339 DTAAALAPESEGL
+1339 APENASEDLKNAADDLTPKSEGL
-1352 TAATANE
+1352 VSAAKDLILEAAELAKNEGADSVTIEASLKVEVKSLDTTSTNKTFRLDVTPVYTITTTTNGVSSEKVEKPIANE
-1359 LIDAAKK
+1359 QLNNDVTITVSVKLPINFPTSNVFARHYKNGAVAEILRVVVADGIASWQQSSFSEIELFSETRHGSIAFVMDDGSQESLNIDAA
-1366 AIEAAG
+1366 
-1372 EGATVKVEASLQVE
+1372 SLGMA
-1386 LQDMKQ
+1386 LPTRAKDGY
-1392 TGTEKV
+1392 TF
-1398 LSLEIKPVYVVK
+1398 
-1410 TTKGGNTIT
+1410 KGWKI
-1419 SETIPMTSALA
+1419 
-1430 ASVTI
+1430 
-1435 KVTLPVDFPTDNL
+1435 
-1448 YAKHYNAD
+1448 
-1456 GVTVKE
+1456 
-1462 FIRVVIVGGKA
+1462 GGK
-1473 TWEQDSFSK
+1473 
-1482 TDLVQD
+1482 V
-1488 TRSVTVVFNNGTKSE
+1488 
-1503 TLTFTPENVGDTLP
+1503 
-1517 NSGTSTGGWSIE
+1517 
-1529 GKTYTTLTDEL
+1529 YTTVTDEL
-1540 LTLLVEKSTSGS
+1540 LTALGNGNALTAEAQFEKNS
-1552 YTVNK
+1552 
-1557 TDAPDTPVTPPV
+1557 DPVTPPV

-1673 SQAQTKDFPF
+1673 SQTQTKDFPF

-1698 YENGYVNGTG
+1698 YENGYVNGTS

-1725 ILARLSGASPANMA
+1725 ILARLSGASPANMT

-1818 NLNPGGSA
+1818 NLNPGGGA
-1826 TRAQFAMILQRF
+1826 TRAQFAVILQRF

>member
-1 LLGYPGDCF
+1 
-10 FLETL
+10 
-15 EIVGF
+15 
-20 LWYPVLNFGNQPG
+20 
-33 CKNVYVF
+33 
-40 VNAAFDAD
+40 
-48 CSVFVL
+48 
-54 RRAWAA
+54 
-60 QFQKVS
+60 
-66 VSSGPVTAMGLERK
+66 
-80 GVGKMRKK
+80 MRKK

-135 LLEGGENPTEAEMF
+135 LLEMLPSNDELFSAYVDLAFAGEDADVPSI
-149 VELPNFGSVDEVGEP
+149 FGVGDP
-164 EWSSW
+164 AYNRL
-169 GITTGEFKESY
+169 GEKEK
-180 FDQLDSNSQYV
+180 
-191 YNEILNG
+191 EIY
-198 PLGNERPNEATTVQL
+198 
-213 DVSNKSISKDDL
+213 DDL
-225 NDVVSPALLALIY
+225 KDKIAKVAANGGSTEFDISSHFDKFTLHASSYGGSLGSSSGGTLTLKAEVEADIEEKIKFDSEAVMNALLLDCPY
-238 DHPELSWLISNL
+238 ELYWFKKSADDANDKRA
-250 PGYSYKYDPISLMV
+250 GMGTFGRYSCSGVADSYIDVTPSMKVIFYVVPAYQAGGSDV
-264 STVEI
+264 AVQ
-269 NWTESEVTVAA
+269 SEVTKTKTAA
-280 ESGTKADVINAVN
+280 QEIVDKNYTSDYARLRGYMEAICNLVSYNDAA
-293 GAKSEI
+293 AKDDWTEGYG
-299 DAKLSATANP
+299 NP
-309 SIYDTLKAIHDYVCN
+309 WQLIWVFDGDENTNVVC
-324 TVTYAPTTEPRIY
+324 E
-337 QTAYSALCG
+337 
-346 DRVTVCAGY
+346 GY
-355 AKAFKLICE
+355 AKAFQYLCDLTQSQKKFTDNTIE
-364 KYGIPCVLV
+364 SYIVTGTMA
-373 SGKGGNNLNELQ
+373 GGTGEGP
-385 NHMWNYVQI
+385 HMWNIVSIGGKSYLVDVTNCDTGSIGAPDKLFLVGNATAGFNLPNGVITI
-394 DGAWYAVDCTWDDQE
+394 DGVQGLTYQ
-409 NICYDYFLAG
+409 YDS
-419 GNTVSSLGFGANK
+419 NTVSTW
-432 FNESHVASGSW
+432 GSEIL
-443 SSTGNY
+443 TLADKAY
-449 VFSYPDLS
+449 RP
-457 DDAYTPSDKP
+457 YTPV
-467 ATITIT
+467 ATTVKILK
-473 CNPVPTES
+473 
-481 SSGNYYLIPE
+481 GN
-491 ASSLTKP
+491 K
-498 ESQIVE
+498 
-504 FSAMNEGNSIDC
+504 
-516 TWSKSGMQDWE
+516 
-527 GITFTPN
+527 
-534 GDTAAMTITSNAAK
+534 
-548 DYTAEA
+548 
-554 GSMGGPKI
+554 
-562 TVSAYC
+562 
-568 KGTTGTVEFGL
+568 
-579 YKVTPKPKFMGEIT
+579 EIT
-593 NADGS
+593 EDTLAIGS
-598 GAVTNIVAG
+598 T
-607 GSATYTAKVY
+607 ATYTAKVL
-617 DQYGLE
+617 DQNDVE
-623 MSGQGLKWELRDTPE
+623 MTGE
-638 GVVLDENGK
+638 GVTWQLREPHAGVTVNENGLV
-647 ITVAST
+647 TVTDEAEIGK
-653 VKETNLN
+653 VY
-660 LVVSP
+660 LVVTS
-665 SGNTD
+665 SGNTVE
-670 GNPPTA
+670 NPPTA
-676 EITINITEKPVVIT
+676 EITINITEKPAVIT
-690 PIKASWIVDIPT
+690 PIETSWIVDIPT
-702 QTYTGKAIEPGI
+702 HTYTGKAIEPGI

-722 LDGSTDYTVEYSKN
+722 LDGSTDYTVEYSNN

-750 NYSGTVEKNFTIIAA
+750 NYSGTVEKYFTIIAA
-765 EIQSID
+765 EIQRID

-799 DKTTARFAEANGVSS
+799 DKTKVFLKSSGDPANVD
-814 VELNVTWRNPAES
+814 LNVTWQSPAES
-827 SFNKKGGTYVFTG
+827 AFNKKGGTYTFAG
-840 TVETGNNFKPYSG
+840 TIQTGNNIKPYSG
-853 KLEAVVTVEPV
+853 KLEAVITVEPV
-864 TVKSVTVTATT
+864 TVKSVTLANAALMI
-875 TTVKAN
+875 KAS
-881 EIDAYVLPTAGT
+881 EIDSYELPTAGT
-893 VEYNEIEGDSI
+893 VEYNEIAGG
-904 TINWPANAKDTL
+904 TINITWPTNYKETL

-978 YGDTFAEPEV
+978 YGGTFAEPEV

-993 TATPDEEGV
+993 TATPDKEGV

-1038 YFGSASVNFKIEP
+1038 YFGSASMNFKIEP

-1094 TVTGGNQINAGSY
+1094 TVTGGDKIDAGTY

-1137 ISNNGTTITDETLN
+1137 ISNNGTTITDKTLN

-1163 VSYSSV
+1163 VSYSNV

-1198 VGNGSATLTVSFD
+1198 VGNGSATLKVSFD

-1298 KDGVNLVAEYTVD
+1298 KDGSNLIAEYTVD

-1410 TTKGGNTIT
+1410 TTKGGNTTT

-1503 TLTFTPENVGDTLP
+1503 THTFTPENVGDTLP
-1517 NSGTSTGGWSIE
+1517 NSGTSTGGWTIE

-1540 LTLLVEKSTSGS
+1540 LTLLVEKSVGGS

-1606 TYTPSNPSKGTKVTL
+1606 TYTPSNPGKGTKVTL

-1698 YENGYVNGTG
+1698 YENGYVNGTS

-1725 ILARLSGASPANMA
+1725 ILARLSGASPANMT

-1818 NLNPGGSA
+1818 NLNPGGGA

-1838 YSNTVES
+1838 YNNTVES

>member
-1 LLGYPGDCF
+1 
-10 FLETL
+10 
-15 EIVGF
+15 
-20 LWYPVLNFGNQPG
+20 
-33 CKNVYVF
+33 
-40 VNAAFDAD
+40 
-48 CSVFVL
+48 
-54 RRAWAA
+54 
-60 QFQKVS
+60 
-66 VSSGPVTAMGLERK
+66 
-80 GVGKMRKK
+80 
-88 WLCSLLTAALLLSLF
+88 
-103 PTAALADEDGP
+103 
-114 DASAEGVVETVAEE
+114 
-128 QAVVDPE
+128 
-135 LLEGGENPTEAEMF
+135 
-149 VELPNFGSVDEVGEP
+149 
-164 EWSSW
+164 
-169 GITTGEFKESY
+169 
-180 FDQLDSNSQYV
+180 
-191 YNEILNG
+191 
-198 PLGNERPNEATTVQL
+198 
-213 DVSNKSISKDDL
+213 
-225 NDVVSPALLALIY
+225 
-238 DHPELSWLISNL
+238 
-250 PGYSYKYDPISLMV
+250 
-264 STVEI
+264 
-269 NWTESEVTVAA
+269 
-280 ESGTKADVINAVN
+280 
-293 GAKSEI
+293 
-299 DAKLSATANP
+299 
-309 SIYDTLKAIHDYVCN
+309 
-324 TVTYAPTTEPRIY
+324 
-337 QTAYSALCG
+337 
-346 DRVTVCAGY
+346 
-355 AKAFKLICE
+355 
-364 KYGIPCVLV
+364 
-373 SGKGGNNLNELQ
+373 
-385 NHMWNYVQI
+385 
-394 DGAWYAVDCTWDDQE
+394 
-409 NICYDYFLAG
+409 
-419 GNTVSSLGFGANK
+419 
-432 FNESHVASGSW
+432 
-443 SSTGNY
+443 
-449 VFSYPDLS
+449 
-457 DDAYTPSDKP
+457 
-467 ATITIT
+467 
-473 CNPVPTES
+473 
-481 SSGNYYLIPE
+481 
-491 ASSLTKP
+491 
-498 ESQIVE
+498 
-504 FSAMNEGNSIDC
+504 
-516 TWSKSGMQDWE
+516 
-527 GITFTPN
+527 
-534 GDTAAMTITSNAAK
+534 
-548 DYTAEA
+548 
-554 GSMGGPKI
+554 MGGPKI

-623 MSGQGLKWELRDTPE
+623 MSGQGLKWDLRDTPE

-647 ITVAST
+647 ITVDST

-702 QTYTGKAIEPGI
+702 QTYTGEEIKPGI

-722 LDGSTDYTVEYSKN
+722 LDGSTDYTVEYSTN

-799 DKTTARFAEANGVSS
+799 DKTKVFLKSSGDPANVD
-814 VELNVTWRNPAES
+814 LNVTWQSPAES
-827 SFNKKGGTYVFTG
+827 AFNKKGGTYTFAG
-840 TVETGNNFKPYSG
+840 TIQTGNNIKPYSG
-853 KLEAVVTVEPV
+853 KLEAVITVEPV
-864 TVKSVTVTATT
+864 TVKSVTLANAALMI
-875 TTVKAN
+875 KAS
-881 EIDAYVLPTAGT
+881 EIDSYELPTAGT
-893 VEYNEIEGDSI
+893 VEYNEIAGG
-904 TINWPANAKDTL
+904 TINITWPTNYKETL

-978 YGDTFAEPEV
+978 YGGTFVEPEV

-993 TATPDEEGV
+993 TATPDKEGV

-1013 ASYSSAEMPKDA
+1013 AGYSSAEMPKDA
-1025 GNYTVTATYEDST
+1025 GNYTVTVTYEDST
-1038 YFGSASVNFKIEP
+1038 YFGSASMNFKIEP

-1107 TAKAIL
+1107 TAKATL

-1137 ISNNGTTITDETLN
+1137 ISNNGTTITDKTLN

-1163 VSYSSV
+1163 VSYSNV
-1169 DDVDPKYQLTG
+1169 DDVDPKYQLTD
-1180 NASAVKLTT
+1180 NASAIKLTT

-1286 DTVIANGDKITL
+1286 ETIVANGDKITL
-1298 KDGVNLVAEYTVD
+1298 KDGSNLIAEYTVD
-1311 LSGVTKVP
+1311 LSGVTKLPENTTVKEKP
-1319 AGTSYEEAKS
+1319 GTA
-1329 TVTSAKPELN
+1329 T
-1339 DTAAALAPESEGL
+1339 APENASEDLKKAAEDLNPESDGL
-1352 TAATANE
+1352 VSAAKDLILEAAELAKKEGADSVKIEASLKVEVKSLDTTSTNKTFRLDVTPVYTITTTTNGVSSEKVEKPIANE
-1359 LIDAAKK
+1359 QLNNDVTITVSVKLPINFPTSNVFARHYKNGAVAEILRVVVAGDIASWQQSSFSEIELFSETRHGSIAFVMDDGSQESLNIDAA
-1366 AIEAAG
+1366 
-1372 EGATVKVEASLQVE
+1372 SLGMA
-1386 LQDMKQ
+1386 LPTCAKDGY
-1392 TGTEKV
+1392 TF
-1398 LSLEIKPVYVVK
+1398 
-1410 TTKGGNTIT
+1410 KGWKI
-1419 SETIPMTSALA
+1419 
-1430 ASVTI
+1430 
-1435 KVTLPVDFPTDNL
+1435 
-1448 YAKHYNAD
+1448 
-1456 GVTVKE
+1456 
-1462 FIRVVIVGGKA
+1462 GGK
-1473 TWEQDSFSK
+1473 
-1482 TDLVQD
+1482 V
-1488 TRSVTVVFNNGTKSE
+1488 
-1503 TLTFTPENVGDTLP
+1503 
-1517 NSGTSTGGWSIE
+1517 
-1529 GKTYTTLTDEL
+1529 YTTVTDEL
-1540 LTLLVEKSTSGS
+1540 LTALGNGSALTAEAQFEKNS
-1552 YTVNK
+1552 
-1557 TDAPDTPVTPPV
+1557 DPVTPPV

-1660 GKVTVDAKFAEEG
+1660 GKVTVDAKFTEEG

-1698 YENGYVNGTG
+1698 YENGYVNGTS

-1725 ILARLSGASPANMA
+1725 ILARLSGASPANMT

-1818 NLNPGGSA
+1818 NLNPGGGA
-1826 TRAQFAMILQRF
+1826 TRAQFAVILQRF

>member
-1 LLGYPGDCF
+1 
-10 FLETL
+10 
-15 EIVGF
+15 
-20 LWYPVLNFGNQPG
+20 
-33 CKNVYVF
+33 
-40 VNAAFDAD
+40 
-48 CSVFVL
+48 
-54 RRAWAA
+54 
-60 QFQKVS
+60 
-66 VSSGPVTAMGLERK
+66 
-80 GVGKMRKK
+80 MRKK

-135 LLEGGENPTEAEMF
+135 LLEMLPSNDELFSAYVDLAFAGEDADVPSI
-149 VELPNFGSVDEVGEP
+149 FGVGDP
-164 EWSSW
+164 AYNRL
-169 GITTGEFKESY
+169 GEKEK
-180 FDQLDSNSQYV
+180 
-191 YNEILNG
+191 EIY
-198 PLGNERPNEATTVQL
+198 
-213 DVSNKSISKDDL
+213 DDL
-225 NDVVSPALLALIY
+225 KDKIAKVAANGGSTEFDISSHFDKFTLHASSYGGSLGSSSGGTLTLKAEVEADIEEKIKFDSEAVMNALLLDCPY
-238 DHPELSWLISNL
+238 ELYWFKKSADDANDKRA
-250 PGYSYKYDPISLMV
+250 GMGTFGRYSCSGVADSYIDVTPSMKVIFYVVPAYQAGGSDV
-264 STVEI
+264 AVQ
-269 NWTESEVTVAA
+269 SEVTKTKTAA
-280 ESGTKADVINAVN
+280 QEIVDKNYTSDYARLRGYMEAICNLVSYNDAA
-293 GAKSEI
+293 AKDDWTEGYG
-299 DAKLSATANP
+299 NP
-309 SIYDTLKAIHDYVCN
+309 WQLIWVFDGDETTNVVC
-324 TVTYAPTTEPRIY
+324 E
-337 QTAYSALCG
+337 
-346 DRVTVCAGY
+346 GY
-355 AKAFKLICE
+355 AKAFQYLCDLTQSQKKFTDNTIE
-364 KYGIPCVLV
+364 SYIVTGTMA
-373 SGKGGNNLNELQ
+373 GGTGEGP
-385 NHMWNYVQI
+385 HMWNIVSIGGKSYLVDVTNCDTGTIGAPDKLFLVGNATAGFNPSNGTIAI
-394 DGAWYAVDCTWDDQE
+394 DGVPNLTYQYGSDMVSTWGSE
-409 NICYDYFLAG
+409 ILTLAD
-419 GNTVSSLGFGANK
+419 K
-432 FNESHVASGSW
+432 
-443 SSTGNY
+443 
-449 VFSYPDLS
+449 
-457 DDAYTPSDKP
+457 AYRP
-467 ATITIT
+467 
-473 CNPVPTES
+473 
-481 SSGNYYLIPE
+481 Y
-491 ASSLTKP
+491 
-498 ESQIVE
+498 
-504 FSAMNEGNSIDC
+504 
-516 TWSKSGMQDWE
+516 
-527 GITFTPN
+527 
-534 GDTAAMTITSNAAK
+534 
-548 DYTAEA
+548 
-554 GSMGGPKI
+554 
-562 TVSAYC
+562 
-568 KGTTGTVEFGL
+568 
-579 YKVTPKPKFMGEIT
+579 TPKPTTVKILKGDKEIT
-593 NADGS
+593 EDTLTIGS
-598 GAVTNIVAG
+598 T
-607 GSATYTAKVY
+607 ATYTAKVL
-617 DQYGLE
+617 DQNDVE
-623 MSGQGLKWELRDTPE
+623 MTGKGVTWQLREPHA
-638 GVVLDENGK
+638 GVTVNENGLVTVTDEAK
-647 ITVAST
+647 IGKVY
-653 VKETNLN
+653 
-660 LVVSP
+660 LVVTS
-665 SGNTD
+665 SGNTVE
-670 GNPPTA
+670 NPPTA
-676 EITINITEKPVVIT
+676 EITINITEKPAVIT
-690 PIKASWIVDIPT
+690 PIEASWIVDIPT
-702 QTYTGKAIEPGI
+702 HTYTGKAIEPGI

-722 LDGSTDYTVEYSKN
+722 LDGSTDYTVEYSN
-736 TNVGTATVKVTGKG
+736 NINVGTATVKVTGKG

-771 ITAPTASIHANDE
+771 ITAPTDSIHANDE

-799 DKTTARFAEANGVSS
+799 DKTTAWFAEANGVSS

-840 TVETGNNFKPYSG
+840 TVETGSNIKPYSG

-881 EIDAYVLPTAGT
+881 AIDDYELPTAGT

-993 TATPDEEGV
+993 TATPDKEGV

-1038 YFGSASVNFKIEP
+1038 YFGSASMNFKIEP
-1051 KNIELVWNGLGTAEI
+1051 KNIELVWNGLGTEES
-1066 PLAYSGAPM
+1066 PLTYSGAPM
-1075 NITASIPADS
+1075 NITASIPAGS
-1085 LLGEDTCTV
+1085 LVNGDTCTV
-1094 TVTGGNQINAGSY
+1094 TVTGGNQVNAGTY
-1107 TAKAIL
+1107 TAKATL

-1122 AEADYTIQKGDRLVV
+1122 DEKIYTIQKGDRLVV

-1163 VSYSSV
+1163 VSYNNL

-1236 IGSKDETANLTAKLD
+1236 IGSKDETVDLTAKLD

-1298 KDGVNLVAEYTVD
+1298 KDGSNLIAEYTVD

-1319 AGTSYEEAKS
+1319 AGTSYEETESPA
-1329 TVTSAKPELN
+1329 TSAKPELN

-1372 EGATVKVEASLQVE
+1372 EGATVKVEASLQVQ
-1386 LQDMKQ
+1386 LQGM
-1392 TGTEKV
+1392 TNTTTEKV

-1435 KVTLPVDFPTDNL
+1435 KVTLPVGFPTDNL

-1503 TLTFTPENVGDTLP
+1503 TLTFTPENVNDTLP

-1673 SQAQTKDFPF
+1673 SQTQTKDFPF

-1708 ATTFNPNGSIT
+1708 ATTFNPDGSIT

-1725 ILARLSGASPANMA
+1725 ILARLSGASPANMT

-1818 NLNPGGSA
+1818 NLNPGGGA
-1826 TRAQFAMILQRF
+1826 TRAQFAVILQRF
-1838 YSNTVES
+1838 YNNTVES

>member
-1 LLGYPGDCF
+1 
-10 FLETL
+10 
-15 EIVGF
+15 
-20 LWYPVLNFGNQPG
+20 
-33 CKNVYVF
+33 
-40 VNAAFDAD
+40 
-48 CSVFVL
+48 
-54 RRAWAA
+54 
-60 QFQKVS
+60 
-66 VSSGPVTAMGLERK
+66 
-80 GVGKMRKK
+80 MRKK

-135 LLEGGENPTEAEMF
+135 LLEMLPSNDELFSAYVDLAFAGEDADVPSIFGVGDPAYNRLGEKEKEIYDDLKDKIADVAANGGSTQFA
-149 VELPNFGSVDEVGEP
+149 
-164 EWSSW
+164 
-169 GITTGEFKESY
+169 ITTTFEFTLTELGLSESY
-180 FDQLDSNSQYV
+180 TGDELKEKVSEKFRPIWSTALDALLLDCPYEL
-191 YNEILNG
+191 YWYEKTKGTEILYSIKSSGSNQTVSLSNIQMAFTVATG
-198 PLGNERPNEATTVQL
+198 YQGDNDTTVTTNVTKVSTAVGNARKIVADCTATTDYDRLLYYKDEICKRVSYNHDAVDNKAPYGDPWQL
-213 DVSNKSISKDDL
+213 IDVFAGEKNAQ
-225 NDVVSPALLALIY
+225 VVC
-238 DHPELSWLISNL
+238 E
-250 PGYSYKYDPISLMV
+250 GYS
-264 STVEI
+264 
-269 NWTESEVTVAA
+269 
-280 ESGTKADVINAVN
+280 
-293 GAKSEI
+293 
-299 DAKLSATANP
+299 
-309 SIYDTLKAIHDYVCN
+309 
-324 TVTYAPTTEPRIY
+324 
-337 QTAYSALCG
+337 
-346 DRVTVCAGY
+346 
-355 AKAFKLICE
+355 KAFQYLCDLTKFQGNVESYIATGYMGAE
-364 KYGIPCVLV
+364 
-373 SGKGGNNLNELQ
+373 GGLATGAGA
-385 NHMWNYVQI
+385 HMWNVVRIGNNSYLVDVTNC
-394 DGAWYAVDCTWDDQE
+394 DGEEGSTANSIGYP
-409 NICYDYFLAG
+409 NGLFLAG
-419 GNTVSSLGFGANK
+419 NTGAGSSYKFSSDDGTEKAPSFTVKVSDTIFVHYLYDEDLPWGSTILTLAGENYRYEVPKPTTVKILKGNT
-432 FNESHVASGSW
+432 
-443 SSTGNY
+443 
-449 VFSYPDLS
+449 
-457 DDAYTPSDKP
+457 
-467 ATITIT
+467 
-473 CNPVPTES
+473 
-481 SSGNYYLIPE
+481 
-491 ASSLTKP
+491 
-498 ESQIVE
+498 
-504 FSAMNEGNSIDC
+504 
-516 TWSKSGMQDWE
+516 
-527 GITFTPN
+527 
-534 GDTAAMTITSNAAK
+534 
-548 DYTAEA
+548 
-554 GSMGGPKI
+554 
-562 TVSAYC
+562 
-568 KGTTGTVEFGL
+568 
-579 YKVTPKPKFMGEIT
+579 EIT
-593 NADGS
+593 EDTLAIGS
-598 GAVTNIVAG
+598 T
-607 GSATYTAKVY
+607 ATYTAKVL
-617 DQYGLE
+617 DQNDVE
-623 MSGQGLKWELRDTPE
+623 MTGKGVTWQLREPHA
-638 GVVLDENGK
+638 GVTVNENGLVTVTDEAK
-647 ITVAST
+647 IGKVY
-653 VKETNLN
+653 
-660 LVVSP
+660 LVVTS
-665 SGNTD
+665 SGNTVE
-670 GNPPTA
+670 NPPTA
-676 EITINITEKPVVIT
+676 EIAINITEKPVVIT

-702 QTYTGKAIEPGI
+702 HTYTGKAIEPGI

-722 LDGSTDYTVEYSKN
+722 LDGSTDYTVEYSN
-736 TNVGTATVKVTGKG
+736 NINVGTATVKVTGKG

-799 DKTTARFAEANGVSS
+799 DKTTAWFAEANGMSS
-814 VELNVTWRNPAES
+814 VELNVTWQNPAES
-827 SFNKKGGTYVFTG
+827 SFNKKGGRYVFTG
-840 TVETGNNFKPYSG
+840 TVETGSNIKPYSG
-853 KLEAVVTVEPV
+853 KLEAVVTVQPV

-881 EIDAYVLPTAGT
+881 AIDDYELPTAGT

-904 TINWPANAKDTL
+904 NIGWPANAKDTL

-929 TVTLTAESVDFPDW
+929 TVTLTAESVNFPDW

-993 TATPDEEGV
+993 TAAPDEEGV

-1013 ASYSSAEMPKDA
+1013 ASYSSAEMPRDA
-1025 GNYTVTATYEDST
+1025 GNYTVTATYEDDT
-1038 YFGSASVNFKIEP
+1038 YFGSASMNFSIDAKSID
-1051 KNIELVWNGLGTAEI
+1051 LDWNGLGTEEF
-1066 PLAYSGAPM
+1066 PLTYSGAPM

-1085 LLGEDTCTV
+1085 LVNGDTCTV
-1094 TVTGGNQINAGSY
+1094 TVTGGNQVNAGTY
-1107 TAKAIL
+1107 TAKATL

-1137 ISNNGTTITDETLN
+1137 ISNNGTTITDKTLN
-1151 LYPATGL
+1151 LYPAIGL

-1163 VSYSSV
+1163 VSYNNL

-1198 VGNGSATLTVSFD
+1198 VGNGSATLKVSFD

-1286 DTVIANGDKITL
+1286 DTVIANGGKISL
-1298 KDGVNLVAEYTVD
+1298 KDKDSGTLIAEYTVD

-1319 AGTSYEEAKS
+1319 AGTSYEETKS
-1329 TVTSAKPELN
+1329 TVTSAKPELS

-1372 EGATVKVEASLQVE
+1372 EGATVKVEASLQVQ
-1386 LQDMKQ
+1386 LQGM
-1392 TGTEKV
+1392 TNTTTEKV

-1410 TTKGGNTIT
+1410 TTKGGNTTT

-1488 TRSVTVVFNNGTKSE
+1488 TRSVTVVFNNGTKTE
-1503 TLTFTPENVGDTLP
+1503 TLTFTPENVNDTLP

-1540 LTLLVEKSTSGS
+1540 LTLLVEKSVGGS

-1673 SQAQTKDFPF
+1673 SQTQTKDFPF

-1698 YENGYVNGTG
+1698 YENGYVNGTS

-1725 ILARLSGASPANMA
+1725 ILARLSGASPANMT

-1818 NLNPGGSA
+1818 NLNPGGGA
-1826 TRAQFAMILQRF
+1826 TRAQFAVILQRF
-1838 YSNTVES
+1838 YNNTVES

>member
-1 LLGYPGDCF
+1 
-10 FLETL
+10 
-15 EIVGF
+15 
-20 LWYPVLNFGNQPG
+20 
-33 CKNVYVF
+33 
-40 VNAAFDAD
+40 
-48 CSVFVL
+48 
-54 RRAWAA
+54 
-60 QFQKVS
+60 
-66 VSSGPVTAMGLERK
+66 
-80 GVGKMRKK
+80 MRKK

-135 LLEGGENPTEAEMF
+135 LLEMLPSNDELFSAYVDLAFAGEDADVPSIFGVGDPAYNRLGEKEKEIYDDLKARIADVAANGGSTQFA
-149 VELPNFGSVDEVGEP
+149 
-164 EWSSW
+164 
-169 GITTGEFKESY
+169 ITTTFEFTLTELGLSESY
-180 FDQLDSNSQYV
+180 TGDELKEKVSEKFRPIWSTALDALLLDCPYEL
-191 YNEILNG
+191 YWYEKTKGTEILYSIKSSGSNQTVSLSNIQMAFTVATG
-198 PLGNERPNEATTVQL
+198 YQGDNDTTVTTNVTKVSTAVGNARKIVADCTATTDYDRLLYYKDEICKRVSYNHDAVDNKAPYGDPWQL
-213 DVSNKSISKDDL
+213 IDVFAGEKNAQ
-225 NDVVSPALLALIY
+225 VVC
-238 DHPELSWLISNL
+238 E
-250 PGYSYKYDPISLMV
+250 GYS
-264 STVEI
+264 
-269 NWTESEVTVAA
+269 
-280 ESGTKADVINAVN
+280 
-293 GAKSEI
+293 
-299 DAKLSATANP
+299 
-309 SIYDTLKAIHDYVCN
+309 
-324 TVTYAPTTEPRIY
+324 
-337 QTAYSALCG
+337 
-346 DRVTVCAGY
+346 
-355 AKAFKLICE
+355 KAFQYLCDLTKFQGNVESYIATGYMGAE
-364 KYGIPCVLV
+364 
-373 SGKGGNNLNELQ
+373 GGLATGAGA
-385 NHMWNYVQI
+385 HMWNVVRIGNNSYLVDVTNC
-394 DGAWYAVDCTWDDQE
+394 DGEEGSTANSIGYP
-409 NICYDYFLAG
+409 NGLFLAG
-419 GNTVSSLGFGANK
+419 NTGAGSSYK
-432 FNESHVASGSW
+432 FS
-443 SSTGNY
+443 
-449 VFSYPDLS
+449 S
-457 DDAYTPSDKP
+457 DDGTEKTPSFTVKVSD
-467 ATITIT
+467 TIFVHYLYDEDLPWGSTILT
-473 CNPVPTES
+473 LAGE
-481 SSGNYYLIPE
+481 NYRYE
-491 ASSLTKP
+491 
-498 ESQIVE
+498 V
-504 FSAMNEGNSIDC
+504 
-516 TWSKSGMQDWE
+516 
-527 GITFTPN
+527 
-534 GDTAAMTITSNAAK
+534 
-548 DYTAEA
+548 
-554 GSMGGPKI
+554 
-562 TVSAYC
+562 
-568 KGTTGTVEFGL
+568 
-579 YKVTPKPKFMGEIT
+579 PKPTTVKILKGNKEIT
-593 NADGS
+593 EDTLAIGS
-598 GAVTNIVAG
+598 T
-607 GSATYTAKVY
+607 ATYTAKVL
-617 DQYGLE
+617 DQNDVE
-623 MSGQGLKWELRDTPE
+623 MTGKGVTWQLREPHA
-638 GVVLDENGK
+638 GVTVNENGLVTVTDEAK
-647 ITVAST
+647 IGKVY
-653 VKETNLN
+653 
-660 LVVSP
+660 LVVTS
-665 SGNTD
+665 SGNTVE
-670 GNPPTA
+670 NPPTA
-676 EITINITEKPVVIT
+676 EITINITEKPAVIT

-702 QTYTGKAIEPGI
+702 HTYTGKAIEPGI
-714 TLKNGAVT
+714 TLKNGAMT
-722 LDGSTDYTVEYSKN
+722 LDGSTDYTVEYSNN

-799 DKTTARFAEANGVSS
+799 DKTTAWFAEANGMSS
-814 VELNVTWRNPAES
+814 VELNVTWQTPAES
-827 SFNKKGGTYVFTG
+827 SFNKKGETYVFTG

-881 EIDAYVLPTAGT
+881 AIDAYELPTAGT
-893 VEYNEIEGDSI
+893 VEYNEIAGG
-904 TINWPANAKDTL
+904 TINITWPTNYKETL

-978 YGDTFAEPEV
+978 YGGTFAEPEV

-993 TATPDEEGV
+993 TATPDKEGV

-1038 YFGSASVNFKIEP
+1038 YFGSASVNFFIDAKSID
-1051 KNIELVWNGLGTAEI
+1051 LDWNGLGTAEI

-1075 NITASIPADS
+1075 NITASIPAGS
-1085 LLGEDTCTV
+1085 LVNGDACTV
-1094 TVTGGNQINAGSY
+1094 TVTGGNQVNAGTY
-1107 TAKAIL
+1107 TAKATL

-1122 AEADYTIQKGDRLVV
+1122 DEKTYTIQKGDRLVV
-1137 ISNNGTTITDETLN
+1137 ISNNGTTITDKTLN
-1151 LYPATGL
+1151 LYPAIGL

-1163 VSYSSV
+1163 VSYNNL

-1286 DTVIANGDKITL
+1286 DTVIANGGKISL
-1298 KDGVNLVAEYTVD
+1298 KDKDSGTLIAEYTVD

-1319 AGTSYEEAKS
+1319 ENTTVEEKTGTA
-1329 TVTSAKPELN
+1329 T
-1339 DTAAALAPESEGL
+1339 APENASEDLKKAAEDLNPESDGL
-1352 TAATANE
+1352 VSAAKDLILEAAELAKNEGADSVKIEASLKVEVKSLDTTSTNKTFRLDVTPVYTITTTTNGVSSEKVEKPIANE
-1359 LIDAAKK
+1359 QLNNDVTITVSVKLPSGFPTSDVFARHYKNGAVAEILRVVVAGDIASWQQSSFSEIELFSEPRHGSITFVMDDGSQESLNIDAA
-1366 AIEAAG
+1366 
-1372 EGATVKVEASLQVE
+1372 SLGMA
-1386 LQDMKQ
+1386 LPTRAKDGY
-1392 TGTEKV
+1392 TF
-1398 LSLEIKPVYVVK
+1398 
-1410 TTKGGNTIT
+1410 KGWKI
-1419 SETIPMTSALA
+1419 
-1430 ASVTI
+1430 
-1435 KVTLPVDFPTDNL
+1435 
-1448 YAKHYNAD
+1448 
-1456 GVTVKE
+1456 
-1462 FIRVVIVGGKA
+1462 GGK
-1473 TWEQDSFSK
+1473 
-1482 TDLVQD
+1482 V
-1488 TRSVTVVFNNGTKSE
+1488 
-1503 TLTFTPENVGDTLP
+1503 
-1517 NSGTSTGGWSIE
+1517 
-1529 GKTYTTLTDEL
+1529 YTTVTDEL
-1540 LTLLVEKSTSGS
+1540 LTALGNGNALTAEAQFEKNS
-1552 YTVNK
+1552 
-1557 TDAPDTPVTPPV
+1557 DPVTPPV

-1606 TYTPSNPSKGTKVTL
+1606 TYTPSNPGKGTKVTL

-1698 YENGYVNGTG
+1698 YENGYVNGTS

-1725 ILARLSGASPANMA
+1725 ILARLSGASPANMT

-1818 NLNPGGSA
+1818 NLNPGGGA
-1826 TRAQFAMILQRF
+1826 TRAQFAVILQRF

>member
-1 LLGYPGDCF
+1 
-10 FLETL
+10 
-15 EIVGF
+15 
-20 LWYPVLNFGNQPG
+20 
-33 CKNVYVF
+33 
-40 VNAAFDAD
+40 
-48 CSVFVL
+48 
-54 RRAWAA
+54 
-60 QFQKVS
+60 
-66 VSSGPVTAMGLERK
+66 
-80 GVGKMRKK
+80 
-88 WLCSLLTAALLLSLF
+88 
-103 PTAALADEDGP
+103 
-114 DASAEGVVETVAEE
+114 
-128 QAVVDPE
+128 
-135 LLEGGENPTEAEMF
+135 
-149 VELPNFGSVDEVGEP
+149 
-164 EWSSW
+164 
-169 GITTGEFKESY
+169 
-180 FDQLDSNSQYV
+180 
-191 YNEILNG
+191 
-198 PLGNERPNEATTVQL
+198 
-213 DVSNKSISKDDL
+213 
-225 NDVVSPALLALIY
+225 
-238 DHPELSWLISNL
+238 
-250 PGYSYKYDPISLMV
+250 
-264 STVEI
+264 
-269 NWTESEVTVAA
+269 
-280 ESGTKADVINAVN
+280 
-293 GAKSEI
+293 
-299 DAKLSATANP
+299 
-309 SIYDTLKAIHDYVCN
+309 
-324 TVTYAPTTEPRIY
+324 
-337 QTAYSALCG
+337 
-346 DRVTVCAGY
+346 
-355 AKAFKLICE
+355 
-364 KYGIPCVLV
+364 
-373 SGKGGNNLNELQ
+373 
-385 NHMWNYVQI
+385 
-394 DGAWYAVDCTWDDQE
+394 
-409 NICYDYFLAG
+409 
-419 GNTVSSLGFGANK
+419 
-432 FNESHVASGSW
+432 
-443 SSTGNY
+443 
-449 VFSYPDLS
+449 
-457 DDAYTPSDKP
+457 
-467 ATITIT
+467 
-473 CNPVPTES
+473 
-481 SSGNYYLIPE
+481 
-491 ASSLTKP
+491 
-498 ESQIVE
+498 
-504 FSAMNEGNSIDC
+504 
-516 TWSKSGMQDWE
+516 
-527 GITFTPN
+527 
-534 GDTAAMTITSNAAK
+534 MTITSNAAK

-623 MSGQGLKWELRDTPE
+623 MSGQGLKWKLRDTPE
-638 GVVLDENGK
+638 GVVLDQNGK

-690 PIKASWIVDIPT
+690 PIEASWIVDIPT
-702 QTYTGKAIEPGI
+702 HTYTGKAIEPGI

-722 LDGSTDYTVEYSKN
+722 LNESTDYTVEYSNN
-736 TNVGTATVKVTGKG
+736 TNVGTAIVKVTGKG

-765 EIQSID
+765 EIQRID

-799 DKTTARFAEANGVSS
+799 DKTKVFLKSSGDPANVD
-814 VELNVTWRNPAES
+814 LNVTWQSPAES
-827 SFNKKGGTYVFTG
+827 AFNKKGGTYTFAG
-840 TVETGNNFKPYSG
+840 TIQTGNNIKPYSG
-853 KLEAVVTVEPV
+853 KLEAVITVEPV
-864 TVKSVTVTATT
+864 TVKSVTLANAALMI
-875 TTVKAN
+875 KAS
-881 EIDAYVLPTAGT
+881 EIDSYELPTAGT
-893 VEYNEIEGDSI
+893 VEYNEIAGG
-904 TINWPANAKDTL
+904 TINITWPTNYKETL

-978 YGDTFAEPEV
+978 YGGTFVEPEV

-993 TATPDEEGV
+993 TATPDKEGV

-1013 ASYSSAEMPKDA
+1013 AGYSSAEMPKDA

-1038 YFGSASVNFKIEP
+1038 YFGSASMNFKIEP
-1051 KNIELVWNGLGTAEI
+1051 KNIDLDWNGLGTAEI

-1075 NITASIPADS
+1075 NITASIPAGS
-1085 LLGEDTCTV
+1085 LVNGDTCTV
-1094 TVTGGNQINAGSY
+1094 TVTGGNQVNAGTY
-1107 TAKAIL
+1107 TAKATL

-1122 AEADYTIQKGDRLVV
+1122 DEKIYTIQKGDRLVV
-1137 ISNNGTTITDETLN
+1137 ISNNGTTITDKTLN

-1163 VSYSSV
+1163 VSYSNV

-1286 DTVIANGDKITL
+1286 ETIVANGDKITL
-1298 KDGVNLVAEYTVD
+1298 KDGSNLIAEYTVD
-1311 LSGVTKVP
+1311 LSGVTKLPENTTVKEKP
-1319 AGTSYEEAKS
+1319 GTA
-1329 TVTSAKPELN
+1329 T
-1339 DTAAALAPESEGL
+1339 APENASEDLKKAAEDLNPESDGL
-1352 TAATANE
+1352 VSAAKDLILEAAELAKKEGADSVKIEASLKVEVKSLDTTSTNKTFRLDVTPVYTITTTTNGVSSEKVEKPIANE
-1359 LIDAAKK
+1359 QLNNDVTITVSVKLPSGFPTSNVFARHYKNGAVAEILRVVVAGDIASWQQSSFSEIELFSETRHGSITFVMDDGSQESLNIDAA
-1366 AIEAAG
+1366 
-1372 EGATVKVEASLQVE
+1372 SLGMA
-1386 LQDMKQ
+1386 LPTRAKDGY
-1392 TGTEKV
+1392 TF
-1398 LSLEIKPVYVVK
+1398 
-1410 TTKGGNTIT
+1410 KGWKI
-1419 SETIPMTSALA
+1419 
-1430 ASVTI
+1430 
-1435 KVTLPVDFPTDNL
+1435 
-1448 YAKHYNAD
+1448 
-1456 GVTVKE
+1456 
-1462 FIRVVIVGGKA
+1462 GGK
-1473 TWEQDSFSK
+1473 
-1482 TDLVQD
+1482 V
-1488 TRSVTVVFNNGTKSE
+1488 
-1503 TLTFTPENVGDTLP
+1503 
-1517 NSGTSTGGWSIE
+1517 
-1529 GKTYTTLTDEL
+1529 YTAVTDEL
-1540 LTLLVEKSTSGS
+1540 LTALGNGNALTAEAQFEKNS
-1552 YTVNK
+1552 
-1557 TDAPDTPVTPPV
+1557 DPVTPPV

-1698 YENGYVNGTG
+1698 YENGYVNGTS

-1725 ILARLSGASPANMA
+1725 ILARLSGASPANMT

-1818 NLNPGGSA
+1818 NLNPGGGA

-1838 YSNTVES
+1838 YNNTVES

>member
-1 LLGYPGDCF
+1 
-10 FLETL
+10 
-15 EIVGF
+15 
-20 LWYPVLNFGNQPG
+20 
-33 CKNVYVF
+33 
-40 VNAAFDAD
+40 
-48 CSVFVL
+48 
-54 RRAWAA
+54 
-60 QFQKVS
+60 
-66 VSSGPVTAMGLERK
+66 
-80 GVGKMRKK
+80 MRKK

-135 LLEGGENPTEAEMF
+135 LLEMLPSNDELFSAYVDLAFAGEDADVPSIFGVGDPAYNRLGEKEKEIYDDLKARIAGVAANGGSTQFA
-149 VELPNFGSVDEVGEP
+149 
-164 EWSSW
+164 
-169 GITTGEFKESY
+169 ITTTFEFTLTELGLSESY
-180 FDQLDSNSQYV
+180 TGDELKEKVSEKFHPIWSTALDALLLDCPYELYWYEKTKGTEILYSIKSSNSNQTVSLSNIQMAFTVATGYRGDNDTTV
-191 YNEILNG
+191 TTNVTKVSTAV
-198 PLGNERPNEATTVQL
+198 GNARKIVADCTATTDYDRLLYYKDEICKRVSYNHDAVDNKAPYGDPWQL
-213 DVSNKSISKDDL
+213 IDVFAGGGNAQ
-225 NDVVSPALLALIY
+225 VVC
-238 DHPELSWLISNL
+238 E
-250 PGYSYKYDPISLMV
+250 
-264 STVEI
+264 
-269 NWTESEVTVAA
+269 
-280 ESGTKADVINAVN
+280 
-293 GAKSEI
+293 
-299 DAKLSATANP
+299 
-309 SIYDTLKAIHDYVCN
+309 
-324 TVTYAPTTEPRIY
+324 
-337 QTAYSALCG
+337 
-346 DRVTVCAGY
+346 GY
-355 AKAFKLICE
+355 AKAFQYLCDMT
-364 KYGIPCVLV
+364 
-373 SGKGGNNLNELQ
+373 KGQ
-385 NHMWNYVQI
+385 NKFTDNTIESYIVTGTMGGGTGAGPHMWNIVTISGNNYLVDVTNCDTGTI
-394 DGAWYAVDCTWDDQE
+394 GAPDKL
-409 NICYDYFLAG
+409 FLAG
-419 GNTVSSLGFGANK
+419 NATAGF
-432 FNESHVASGSW
+432 
-443 SSTGNY
+443 
-449 VFSYPDLS
+449 D
-457 DDAYTPSDKP
+457 PSNG
-467 ATITIT
+467 TITIDG
-473 CNPVPTES
+473 VPDLTYRYDSDMVSTWGSEILTLA
-481 SSGNYYLIPE
+481 GENYRYE
-491 ASSLTKP
+491 A
-498 ESQIVE
+498 
-504 FSAMNEGNSIDC
+504 
-516 TWSKSGMQDWE
+516 
-527 GITFTPN
+527 
-534 GDTAAMTITSNAAK
+534 
-548 DYTAEA
+548 
-554 GSMGGPKI
+554 
-562 TVSAYC
+562 
-568 KGTTGTVEFGL
+568 
-579 YKVTPKPKFMGEIT
+579 PKPTTVKILKGNKEIT
-593 NADGS
+593 EDTLAIGS
-598 GAVTNIVAG
+598 T
-607 GSATYTAKVY
+607 ATYTAKVL
-617 DQYGLE
+617 DQNDVE
-623 MSGQGLKWELRDTPE
+623 MTGE
-638 GVVLDENGK
+638 GVTWQLREPHAGVTVNENGLV
-647 ITVAST
+647 TVTDEA
-653 VKETNLN
+653 ETGKVY
-660 LVVSP
+660 LVVTP

-676 EITINITEKPVVIT
+676 EITINITEKPAVIT
-690 PIKASWIVDIPT
+690 PIEASWIVDIPT
-702 QTYTGKAIEPGI
+702 QTYTGKAIEPSI

-722 LDGSTDYTVEYSKN
+722 LDGSTDYTVEYSNN

-799 DKTTARFAEANGVSS
+799 DKTTAWFAEANGVSS
-814 VELNVTWRNPAES
+814 VELNVTWQNPAES

-853 KLEAVVTVEPV
+853 KLEAVVTVQPV

-881 EIDAYVLPTAGT
+881 AIDTYVLPTAGI

-904 TINWPANAKDTL
+904 NIGWPANAKDTL

-929 TVTLTAESVDFPDW
+929 TVTLTAESVNFPDW

-978 YGDTFAEPEV
+978 YGDTFAEPKV

-993 TATPDEEGV
+993 TATPEEEGV

-1038 YFGSASVNFKIEP
+1038 YFGSASMNFKIEP

-1094 TVTGGNQINAGSY
+1094 TVTGGNQINAGTY

-1122 AEADYTIQKGDRLVV
+1122 AEADYTIQKGDRNVY
-1137 ISNNGTTITDETLN
+1137 ISDDKTDITGKTLN

-1163 VSYSSV
+1163 VSYSNV

-1180 NASAVKLTT
+1180 NASAIKLTT

-1198 VGNGSATLTVSFD
+1198 VGNGSATLKVSFD

-1236 IGSKDETANLTAKLD
+1236 IGSKDETVDLTAKLD

-1259 LGDPNKVCVKLVPA
+1259 LGDPDKVCVKLVPA

-1286 DTVIANGDKITL
+1286 ETIVANGDKITLL

-1319 AGTSYEEAKS
+1319 ENTTVKEKPGTA
-1329 TVTSAKPELN
+1329 TAPENASEDLKN
-1339 DTAAALAPESEGL
+1339 AAANLTPTSEGL
-1352 TAATANE
+1352 VSAAKDLILEAAELAKNEGADSVKIEASLKVEVKSLDTTSTNKTFRLDVTPVYTITTTTNGVSSEKVEKPIANE
-1359 LIDAAKK
+1359 QLNNDVTITVSVKLPSGFPTSNVFARHYKNGAVAEILRVVVAGDIASWQQSSFSEIELFSETRHGSITFVMDDGSQESLNIDAA
-1366 AIEAAG
+1366 
-1372 EGATVKVEASLQVE
+1372 SLG
-1386 LQDMKQ
+1386 M
-1392 TGTEKV
+1392 
-1398 LSLEIKPVYVVK
+1398 
-1410 TTKGGNTIT
+1410 
-1419 SETIPMTSALA
+1419 
-1430 ASVTI
+1430 
-1435 KVTLPVDFPTDNL
+1435 TLPTC
-1448 YAKHYNAD
+1448 AKD
-1456 GVTVKE
+1456 GYTFKGWK
-1462 FIRVVIVGGKA
+1462 IGGK
-1473 TWEQDSFSK
+1473 
-1482 TDLVQD
+1482 V
-1488 TRSVTVVFNNGTKSE
+1488 
-1503 TLTFTPENVGDTLP
+1503 
-1517 NSGTSTGGWSIE
+1517 
-1529 GKTYTTLTDEL
+1529 YTTVTDEL
-1540 LTLLVEKSTSGS
+1540 LTALGNGSALTAEAQFEK
-1552 YTVNK
+1552 N
-1557 TDAPDTPVTPPV
+1557 PNPVTPPV

-1673 SQAQTKDFPF
+1673 SQTQTKDFPF
-1683 TDAEDS
+1683 TDAADS

-1725 ILARLSGASPANMA
+1725 ILARLSGASPANMT

-1818 NLNPGGSA
+1818 NLNPGGGA
-1826 TRAQFAMILQRF
+1826 TRAQFAEILQRF

>member
-1 LLGYPGDCF
+1 
-10 FLETL
+10 
-15 EIVGF
+15 
-20 LWYPVLNFGNQPG
+20 
-33 CKNVYVF
+33 
-40 VNAAFDAD
+40 
-48 CSVFVL
+48 
-54 RRAWAA
+54 
-60 QFQKVS
+60 
-66 VSSGPVTAMGLERK
+66 
-80 GVGKMRKK
+80 MRKK

-135 LLEGGENPTEAEMF
+135 LLEMLPSNDELFSAYVDLAFAGEDADVPSI
-149 VELPNFGSVDEVGEP
+149 FGVGDP
-164 EWSSW
+164 AYNRL
-169 GITTGEFKESY
+169 GEKEK
-180 FDQLDSNSQYV
+180 
-191 YNEILNG
+191 EIY
-198 PLGNERPNEATTVQL
+198 
-213 DVSNKSISKDDL
+213 DDL
-225 NDVVSPALLALIY
+225 KARIADVAANGGSTEFDISSHFDKFTLQASSYGGSLGSSSGGTLTLKAEVEADIEEKIKFDSEAVMNALLLDCPY
-238 DHPELSWLISNL
+238 ELYWFKKSADDANDKRA
-250 PGYSYKYDPISLMV
+250 GMGTFGRYSCSGVADSYIDVTPSMKVIFYVVPAYQAGGSDV
-264 STVEI
+264 AVQ
-269 NWTESEVTVAA
+269 SEVTKTKTAA
-280 ESGTKADVINAVN
+280 QEIVDKNYTSDYARLRGYMEAICNLVSYNDAA
-293 GAKSEI
+293 AKDDWTEGYG
-299 DAKLSATANP
+299 NP
-309 SIYDTLKAIHDYVCN
+309 WQLIWVFDGDETTNVVC
-324 TVTYAPTTEPRIY
+324 E
-337 QTAYSALCG
+337 
-346 DRVTVCAGY
+346 GY
-355 AKAFKLICE
+355 AKAFQYLCDLTQSQKKFTDNTIE
-364 KYGIPCVLV
+364 SYIVTGTMA
-373 SGKGGNNLNELQ
+373 GGTGEGP
-385 NHMWNYVQI
+385 HMWNIVSIGGKSYLVDVTNCDTGSI
-394 DGAWYAVDCTWDDQE
+394 GAPDKL
-409 NICYDYFLAG
+409 FLVGNATAG
-419 GNTVSSLGFGANK
+419 
-432 FNESHVASGSW
+432 FN
-443 SSTGNY
+443 
-449 VFSYPDLS
+449 
-457 DDAYTPSDKP
+457 PSND
-467 ATITIT
+467 TITIDGVT
-473 CNPVPTES
+473 N
-481 SSGNYYLIPE
+481 
-491 ASSLTKP
+491 LTYQYD
-498 ESQIVE
+498 S
-504 FSAMNEGNSIDC
+504 D
-516 TWSKSGMQDWE
+516 
-527 GITFTPN
+527 
-534 GDTAAMTITSNAAK
+534 
-548 DYTAEA
+548 
-554 GSMGGPKI
+554 
-562 TVSAYC
+562 TVSTWGSEILTLADKAYRPYTPVATTVKIL
-568 KGTTGTVEFGL
+568 KGN
-579 YKVTPKPKFMGEIT
+579 KEIT
-593 NADGS
+593 EDTLAIGS
-598 GAVTNIVAG
+598 T
-607 GSATYTAKVY
+607 ATYTAKVL
-617 DQYGLE
+617 DQNDVE
-623 MSGQGLKWELRDTPE
+623 MTGE
-638 GVVLDENGK
+638 GVTWQLREPHAGVTVNENGLV
-647 ITVAST
+647 TVTDEAEIGK
-653 VKETNLN
+653 VY
-660 LVVSP
+660 LVVTS
-665 SGNTD
+665 SGNTVE
-670 GNPPTA
+670 NPPTA

-690 PIKASWIVDIPT
+690 PIEASWIVDIPT
-702 QTYTGKAIEPGI
+702 HTYTGKAIEPGI

-722 LDGSTDYTVEYSKN
+722 LDGSTDYTVEYSNN
-736 TNVGTATVKVTGKG
+736 TNVGTATVKVTGRG
-750 NYSGTVEKNFTIIAA
+750 SYSGTVVKNFTIAAA
-765 EIQSID
+765 EIQSIT
-771 ITAPTASIHANDE
+771 ITAPTETIRANNE

-799 DKTTARFAEANGVSS
+799 DKTTAWFAEANGMSS
-814 VELNVTWRNPAES
+814 VELNVTWQIPAES
-827 SFNKKGGTYVFTG
+827 SFDKKGGTYVFTG

-853 KLEAVVTVEPV
+853 KLEAVVTVQPV

-881 EIDAYVLPTAGT
+881 AIDDYELPTAGT
-893 VEYNEIEGDSI
+893 VEYNEIEGGSI

-978 YGDTFAEPEV
+978 YGGIFVEPEV

-1013 ASYSSAEMPKDA
+1013 AGYSSAEMPRDA

-1038 YFGSASVNFKIEP
+1038 YFGSASMNFSIDAKSID
-1051 KNIELVWNGLGTAEI
+1051 LDWNGLGTEES

-1075 NITASIPADS
+1075 NITASIPAGS

-1094 TVTGGNQINAGSY
+1094 TVTGGNQINAGTY
-1107 TAKAIL
+1107 TAKATL

-1122 AEADYTIQKGDRLVV
+1122 AEADYTIQKGDRNVY
-1137 ISNNGTTITDETLN
+1137 ISDDKTDITGKTLN

-1163 VSYSSV
+1163 VSYSNV

-1236 IGSKDETANLTAKLD
+1236 IGSKDETVDLTAKLD

-1298 KDGVNLVAEYTVD
+1298 KDGSNLIAEYTVD

-1319 AGTSYEEAKS
+1319 AGTSYEETESPA
-1329 TVTSAKPELN
+1329 TSAKPELN

-1372 EGATVKVEASLQVE
+1372 EGATVKVEASLQVQ
-1386 LQDMKQ
+1386 LQGM
-1392 TGTEKV
+1392 TNTTTEKV

-1435 KVTLPVDFPTDNL
+1435 KVTLPVGFPTDNL

-1503 TLTFTPENVGDTLP
+1503 TLTFTPENVNDTLP

-1698 YENGYVNGTG
+1698 YENGYVNGTS

-1725 ILARLSGASPANMA
+1725 ILARLSGASPANMT

-1818 NLNPGGSA
+1818 NLNPGGGA
-1826 TRAQFAMILQRF
+1826 TRAQFAVILQRF

>member
-1 LLGYPGDCF
+1 
-10 FLETL
+10 
-15 EIVGF
+15 
-20 LWYPVLNFGNQPG
+20 
-33 CKNVYVF
+33 
-40 VNAAFDAD
+40 
-48 CSVFVL
+48 
-54 RRAWAA
+54 
-60 QFQKVS
+60 
-66 VSSGPVTAMGLERK
+66 
-80 GVGKMRKK
+80 MRKK

-198 PLGNERPNEATTVQL
+198 PLGNERPNEATIVRL
-213 DVSNKSISKDDL
+213 DVSDKNIITDELK
-225 NDVVSPALLALIY
+225 DVVSPALLALIY

-250 PGYSYKYDPISLMV
+250 PKYSYKYDPISLMV

-346 DRVTVCAGY
+346 ERVTVCAGY

-548 DYTAEA
+548 DYTAGA

-623 MSGQGLKWELRDTPE
+623 MSGQGLKWDLRDTPE

-647 ITVAST
+647 ITVDST

-676 EITINITEKPVVIT
+676 EITITITEKPVVIT

-702 QTYTGKAIEPGI
+702 HTYTGKAIEPGI

-722 LDGSTDYTVEYSKN
+722 LDGSTDYTVEYSN
-736 TNVGTATVKVTGKG
+736 NINVGTATVKVTGKG

-765 EIQSID
+765 EIQSIT
-771 ITAPTASIHANDE
+771 ITAPTETIRANNE

-792 KSLFTLP
+792 KSLVTLP
-799 DKTTARFAEANGVSS
+799 DKTKVFLKSSGDPANVD
-814 VELNVTWRNPAES
+814 LNVTWQSPAES
-827 SFNKKGGTYVFTG
+827 AFNKKGGTYTFAG
-840 TVETGNNFKPYSG
+840 TIQTGNNIKPYSG
-853 KLEAVVTVEPV
+853 KLEAVITVEPV
-864 TVKSVTVTATT
+864 TVKSVTLANAALMI
-875 TTVKAN
+875 KAS
-881 EIDAYVLPTAGT
+881 EIDSYELPTAGT
-893 VEYNEIEGDSI
+893 VEYNEIAGG
-904 TINWPANAKDTL
+904 TINITWPTNYKETL

-964 AAVTFDNGTSLGGI
+964 AAVTFDNGSSLGGI

-993 TATPDEEGV
+993 TATPDKEGV

-1038 YFGSASVNFKIEP
+1038 YFGSASMNFKIES

-1094 TVTGGNQINAGSY
+1094 TVTGGNQINAGTY
-1107 TAKAIL
+1107 TAKATL

-1122 AEADYTIQKGDRLVV
+1122 AEADYTIQKGDRNVY
-1137 ISNNGTTITDETLN
+1137 ISDDKTDITGKTLN

-1163 VSYSSV
+1163 VSYSNV
-1169 DDVDPKYQLTG
+1169 DDVDPKYQLTD
-1180 NASAVKLTT
+1180 NASAIKLTT

-1236 IGSKDETANLTAKLD
+1236 IGSKDETVDLTAKLD

-1259 LGDPNKVCVKLVPA
+1259 MGDPDKVCVKLVPV
-1273 EDVGITLEQSPDS
+1273 EDIGITLEQSPDN
-1286 DTVIANGDKITL
+1286 DTVIANGGKISL
-1298 KDGVNLVAEYTVD
+1298 KDKDSGTLIAEYTVD

-1435 KVTLPVDFPTDNL
+1435 KVTLPVGFPTDNL

-1503 TLTFTPENVGDTLP
+1503 TLTFTPENVNDTLP

-1673 SQAQTKDFPF
+1673 SQTQTKDFPF

-1698 YENGYVNGTG
+1698 YENGYVNGTS

-1725 ILARLSGASPANMA
+1725 ILARLSGASPANMT

-1818 NLNPGGSA
+1818 NLNPGGGA
-1826 TRAQFAMILQRF
+1826 TRAQFAVILQRF

>member
-1 LLGYPGDCF
+1 
-10 FLETL
+10 
-15 EIVGF
+15 
-20 LWYPVLNFGNQPG
+20 
-33 CKNVYVF
+33 
-40 VNAAFDAD
+40 
-48 CSVFVL
+48 
-54 RRAWAA
+54 
-60 QFQKVS
+60 
-66 VSSGPVTAMGLERK
+66 
-80 GVGKMRKK
+80 MRKK

-191 YNEILNG
+191 YNEIFNG
-198 PLGNERPNEATTVQL
+198 PLGNERPNEATIVRL
-213 DVSNKSISKDDL
+213 DVSDKNIITDELK
-225 NDVVSPALLALIY
+225 DVVSPALLALIY

-250 PGYSYKYDPISLMV
+250 PKYSYKYDPISLMV

-548 DYTAEA
+548 DYTAGA

-623 MSGQGLKWELRDTPE
+623 MSGQGLKWDLRDTPE

-647 ITVAST
+647 ITVDST

-690 PIKASWIVDIPT
+690 PIEASWIVDIPT
-702 QTYTGKAIEPGI
+702 HTYTGEEIKPGI

-722 LDGSTDYTVEYSKN
+722 LDGSTDYTVEYSNN
-736 TNVGTATVKVTGKG
+736 TNVGTATVKVTGRG
-750 NYSGTVEKNFTIIAA
+750 SYSGTVVKNFTIAAA
-765 EIQSID
+765 EIQSIT
-771 ITAPTASIHANDE
+771 ITAPTETIRANNE

-792 KSLFTLP
+792 KSLVTLP
-799 DKTTARFAEANGVSS
+799 DKTKVFLKSSGDPANVD
-814 VELNVTWRNPAES
+814 LNVTWQSPAES
-827 SFNKKGGTYVFTG
+827 AFNKKGGTYTFAG
-840 TVETGNNFKPYSG
+840 TIQTGNNIKPYSG
-853 KLEAVVTVEPV
+853 KLEAVITVEPV
-864 TVKSVTVTATT
+864 TVKSVTLANAALMI
-875 TTVKAN
+875 KAS
-881 EIDAYVLPTAGT
+881 EIDSYELPTAGT
-893 VEYNEIEGDSI
+893 VEYNEIAGG
-904 TINWPANAKDTL
+904 TINITWPTNYKETL

-978 YGDTFAEPEV
+978 YGGTFVEPEV

-1038 YFGSASVNFKIEP
+1038 YFGSASMNFSIDAKSID
-1051 KNIELVWNGLGTAEI
+1051 LDWNGLGTAEI

-1094 TVTGGNQINAGSY
+1094 TVTGGDKIDAGTY
-1107 TAKAIL
+1107 TAKATL

-1122 AEADYTIQKGDRLVV
+1122 DEKTYTIQKGDRLVV
-1137 ISNNGTTITDETLN
+1137 ISNNGTTITDKTLN
-1151 LYPATGL
+1151 LYPAIGL

-1163 VSYSSV
+1163 VSYNNL

-1198 VGNGSATLTVSFD
+1198 VGNGSATLKVSFD

-1236 IGSKDETANLTAKLD
+1236 IGSKDVTVNLTAKLD

-1286 DTVIANGDKITL
+1286 DTVIANGGKISL
-1298 KDGVNLVAEYTVD
+1298 KDKDSGTLIAEYTVD

-1319 AGTSYEEAKS
+1319 AGTSYEETKS

-1410 TTKGGNTIT
+1410 TTKGGNTTT

-1435 KVTLPVDFPTDNL
+1435 KVTLPASFPTDNL

-1462 FIRVVIVGGKA
+1462 FIRVVVDSTTRKA
-1473 TWEQDSFSK
+1473 VWEQDSFSK

-1488 TRSVTVVFNNGTKSE
+1488 TRSVTVVFNNGTKTE
-1503 TLTFTPENVGDTLP
+1503 TLTFTPENVNDTLP

-1540 LTLLVEKSTSGS
+1540 LTLLVEKSVGGS

-1606 TYTPSNPSKGTKVTL
+1606 TYTPSNPGKGTKVTL

-1673 SQAQTKDFPF
+1673 SQTQTKDFPF

-1725 ILARLSGASPANMA
+1725 ILARLSGASPANMT

-1803 AWAVGNGIVAGTSDG
+1803 AWAVGNGIVAGTFDG
-1818 NLNPGGSA
+1818 NLNPGGGA
-1826 TRAQFAMILQRF
+1826 TRAQFAVILQRF

>member
-1 LLGYPGDCF
+1 
-10 FLETL
+10 
-15 EIVGF
+15 
-20 LWYPVLNFGNQPG
+20 
-33 CKNVYVF
+33 
-40 VNAAFDAD
+40 
-48 CSVFVL
+48 
-54 RRAWAA
+54 
-60 QFQKVS
+60 
-66 VSSGPVTAMGLERK
+66 
-80 GVGKMRKK
+80 MRKK

-346 DRVTVCAGY
+346 ERVTVCAGY

-623 MSGQGLKWELRDTPE
+623 MSGQGLKWKLRDTPE
-638 GVVLDENGK
+638 GVVLDGNGK

-702 QTYTGKAIEPGI
+702 QTYTGEEIKPGI

-722 LDGSTDYTVEYSKN
+722 LDGSTDYTVEYSTN

-799 DKTTARFAEANGVSS
+799 DKTKVFLKSSGDPANVD
-814 VELNVTWRNPAES
+814 LNVTWQSPAES
-827 SFNKKGGTYVFTG
+827 AFNKKGGTYTFAG
-840 TVETGNNFKPYSG
+840 TIQTGNNIKPYSG
-853 KLEAVVTVEPV
+853 KLEAVITVEPV
-864 TVKSVTVTATT
+864 TVKSVTLANAALMI
-875 TTVKAN
+875 KAS
-881 EIDAYVLPTAGT
+881 EIDSYELPTAGT
-893 VEYNEIEGDSI
+893 VEYNEIAGG
-904 TINWPANAKDTL
+904 TINITWPTNYKETL

-964 AAVTFDNGTSLGGI
+964 AAVTFDNGSSLGGI

-993 TATPDEEGV
+993 TATPDKEGV

-1013 ASYSSAEMPKDA
+1013 AGYSSAEMPKDA

-1038 YFGSASVNFKIEP
+1038 YFGSASMNFKIEP

-1075 NITASIPADS
+1075 NITASIPAGS
-1085 LLGEDTCTV
+1085 LVNGDTCTV
-1094 TVTGGNQINAGSY
+1094 TVTGGNQVNAGTY
-1107 TAKAIL
+1107 TAKATL

-1122 AEADYTIQKGDRLVV
+1122 DEKTYTIQKGDRLVV
-1137 ISNNGTTITDETLN
+1137 ISNNGTTITDKTLN
-1151 LYPATGL
+1151 LYPAIGL

-1163 VSYSSV
+1163 VSYNNL

-1198 VGNGSATLTVSFD
+1198 VGNGSATLKVSFD

-1236 IGSKDETANLTAKLD
+1236 IGSKDETVDLTAKLD

-1273 EDVGITLEQSPDS
+1273 EDVRITLEQSPDS
-1286 DTVIANGDKITL
+1286 DTVIANGGKISL
-1298 KDGVNLVAEYTVD
+1298 KDKDSGTLIAEYTVD

-1319 AGTSYEEAKS
+1319 AGTSYEETKS

-1372 EGATVKVEASLQVE
+1372 EGATVKVEASLQVQ
-1386 LQDMKQ
+1386 LQGM
-1392 TGTEKV
+1392 TNTTTEKV

-1410 TTKGGNTIT
+1410 TTKGGNTTT

-1435 KVTLPVDFPTDNL
+1435 KVTLPVGFPTDNL

-1488 TRSVTVVFNNGTKSE
+1488 TRSVTVVFNNGTKTE
-1503 TLTFTPENVGDTLP
+1503 TLTFTPENVNDTLP

-1673 SQAQTKDFPF
+1673 SQTQTKDFPF

-1698 YENGYVNGTG
+1698 YENGYVNGTS

-1725 ILARLSGASPANMA
+1725 ILARLSGASPANMT

-1818 NLNPGGSA
+1818 NLNPGGGA
-1826 TRAQFAMILQRF
+1826 TRAQFAVILQRF

>member
-1 LLGYPGDCF
+1 
-10 FLETL
+10 
-15 EIVGF
+15 
-20 LWYPVLNFGNQPG
+20 
-33 CKNVYVF
+33 
-40 VNAAFDAD
+40 
-48 CSVFVL
+48 
-54 RRAWAA
+54 
-60 QFQKVS
+60 
-66 VSSGPVTAMGLERK
+66 
-80 GVGKMRKK
+80 MRKK

-135 LLEGGENPTEAEMF
+135 LLEMLPSNDELFSAYVDLAFAGEDADVPSI
-149 VELPNFGSVDEVGEP
+149 FGVGDP
-164 EWSSW
+164 AYNRL
-169 GITTGEFKESY
+169 GEKEK
-180 FDQLDSNSQYV
+180 
-191 YNEILNG
+191 EIY
-198 PLGNERPNEATTVQL
+198 
-213 DVSNKSISKDDL
+213 DDL
-225 NDVVSPALLALIY
+225 KARIADVAANGGSTEFDISSHFDKFTLQASSYGGSLGSSSGGTLTLKAEVEADIEEKIKFDSEAVMNALLLDCPY
-238 DHPELSWLISNL
+238 ELYWFKKSADDANDKRA
-250 PGYSYKYDPISLMV
+250 GMGTFGRYSCSGVADSYIDVTPSMKVIFYVVPAYQAGGSDV
-264 STVEI
+264 AVQ
-269 NWTESEVTVAA
+269 SEVTKTKTAA
-280 ESGTKADVINAVN
+280 QEIVDKNYTSDYARLRGYMEAICNLVSYNDAA
-293 GAKSEI
+293 AKDDWTEGYG
-299 DAKLSATANP
+299 NP
-309 SIYDTLKAIHDYVCN
+309 WQLIWVFDGDETTNVVC
-324 TVTYAPTTEPRIY
+324 E
-337 QTAYSALCG
+337 
-346 DRVTVCAGY
+346 GY
-355 AKAFKLICE
+355 AKAFQYLCDLTQSQKKFTDNTIE
-364 KYGIPCVLV
+364 SYIVTGTMA
-373 SGKGGNNLNELQ
+373 GGTGEGP
-385 NHMWNYVQI
+385 HMWNIVSIGGKSYLVDVTNCDTGSI
-394 DGAWYAVDCTWDDQE
+394 GAPDKL
-409 NICYDYFLAG
+409 FLVGNATAG
-419 GNTVSSLGFGANK
+419 
-432 FNESHVASGSW
+432 FN
-443 SSTGNY
+443 
-449 VFSYPDLS
+449 
-457 DDAYTPSDKP
+457 PSND
-467 ATITIT
+467 TITIDGVT
-473 CNPVPTES
+473 N
-481 SSGNYYLIPE
+481 
-491 ASSLTKP
+491 LTYQYD
-498 ESQIVE
+498 S
-504 FSAMNEGNSIDC
+504 D
-516 TWSKSGMQDWE
+516 
-527 GITFTPN
+527 
-534 GDTAAMTITSNAAK
+534 
-548 DYTAEA
+548 
-554 GSMGGPKI
+554 
-562 TVSAYC
+562 TVSTWGSEILTLADKAYRPYTPVATTVKIL
-568 KGTTGTVEFGL
+568 KGN
-579 YKVTPKPKFMGEIT
+579 KEIT
-593 NADGS
+593 EDTLAIGS
-598 GAVTNIVAG
+598 T
-607 GSATYTAKVY
+607 ATYTAKVL
-617 DQYGLE
+617 DQNDVE
-623 MSGQGLKWELRDTPE
+623 MTGE
-638 GVVLDENGK
+638 GVTWQLREPHAGVTVNENGLVTVTDEAK
-647 ITVAST
+647 IGKVY
-653 VKETNLN
+653 
-660 LVVSP
+660 LVVTS
-665 SGNTD
+665 SGNTVE
-670 GNPPTA
+670 NPPTA
-676 EITINITEKPVVIT
+676 EITINITEKPAVIT

-702 QTYTGKAIEPGI
+702 HTYTGKAIEPGI

-722 LDGSTDYTVEYSKN
+722 LDGSTDYTVEYSNN

-765 EIQSID
+765 EIQRID

-792 KSLFTLP
+792 KSLVTLP
-799 DKTTARFAEANGVSS
+799 DKTKVFLKSSGDPANVD
-814 VELNVTWRNPAES
+814 LNVTWQSPAES
-827 SFNKKGGTYVFTG
+827 AFNKKGGTYTFAGTIQTG
-840 TVETGNNFKPYSG
+840 KNIKPYSG
-853 KLEAVVTVEPV
+853 KLEAVITVEPV
-864 TVKSVTVTATT
+864 TVKSVTLANAALMI
-875 TTVKAN
+875 KAN
-881 EIDAYVLPTAGT
+881 AIDDYELPTAGT
-893 VEYNEIEGDSI
+893 VEYNEIEGGSI

-978 YGDTFAEPEV
+978 YGGIFVEPEV

-1013 ASYSSAEMPKDA
+1013 AGYSSAEMPRDA

-1038 YFGSASVNFKIEP
+1038 YFGSASMNFSIDAKSID
-1051 KNIELVWNGLGTAEI
+1051 LDWNGLGTEES

-1075 NITASIPADS
+1075 NITASIPAGS

-1094 TVTGGNQINAGSY
+1094 TVTGGNQINAGTY
-1107 TAKAIL
+1107 TAKATL

-1122 AEADYTIQKGDRLVV
+1122 AEADYTIQKGDRNVY
-1137 ISNNGTTITDETLN
+1137 ISDDKTDITGKTLN

-1163 VSYSSV
+1163 VSYSNV

-1236 IGSKDETANLTAKLD
+1236 IGSKDETVDLTAKLD

-1298 KDGVNLVAEYTVD
+1298 KDGSNLIAEYTVD

-1319 AGTSYEEAKS
+1319 AGTSYEETESPA
-1329 TVTSAKPELN
+1329 TSAKPELN

-1372 EGATVKVEASLQVE
+1372 EGATVKVEASLQVQ
-1386 LQDMKQ
+1386 LQGM
-1392 TGTEKV
+1392 TNTTTEKV

-1435 KVTLPVDFPTDNL
+1435 KVTLPVGFPTDNL

-1503 TLTFTPENVGDTLP
+1503 TLTFTPENVNDTLP

-1698 YENGYVNGTG
+1698 YENGYVNGTS

-1725 ILARLSGASPANMA
+1725 ILARLSGASPANMT

-1818 NLNPGGSA
+1818 NLNPGGGA

-1838 YSNTVES
+1838 YNNTVES